1 MSSSNG
7 QGDRRSAFYGGM
19 HYIISRFIH
28 GDIFG
33 GRYRPSDSIMDDVLA
48 LSQEANTNET
58 ENHRIAQLLFSMG
71 SGYPLWY
78 AGNSPKRLLD
88 DFDPER
94 DNNCVG
100 LLPDGKTPADG
111 MVKRLG
117 YAHRVYARTKRNNY
131 VSATIDVDIDVPLFC
146 PVDEY
151 RENHTQD
158 DLSWFIS
165 QSVIGEADDNWKD
178 SVKIALDDLIESG
191 QIENT
196 PYWALKKAFEFF
208 AQDFDWDFLPVVE
221 VDPISL
227 KAHFTLYTGYMPMT
241 AHQEMTRIISETF
254 FKGMYD
260 EALTEENRVL
270 ALTRVGSMS
279 KSDGMNGKFLYRR
292 FLWSFGEQ
300 SRIATVLLFVRAGLK
315 ALNVSEQKLSAI
327 RSLAMENGVQVKRGR
342 EFQYKIICAKERHRD
357 MVTDVLDAC
366 MFGAYAVT
374 KSTSELYSTI
384 KDLGDNLFSAL
395 EFGLKYID
403 GLNPS
408 WILGHETFGS
418 SSFFSKAYDALMLGD
433 KHGWDLGLAESV
445 DREPLRLRRSPFPG
459 HLIDYN
465 EENEPTTR
473 RRRRPRHTEPEVQ
486 DTDSDDL
493 DDDDNDNNNEDERPT
508 RRRRSVR
515 RRRSESDESP
525 TRDIDDD
532 DLDEGE
538 DESRRRRRRRS
549 VVEDDASSE
558 THAKGSGNDGDNEH
572 PAHRRR
578 AAEGADDA
586 ADNNGN
592 PASEETPTK
601 GTDRVDGAVK
611 KFKLPADYDESLV
624 YYDLNKLNKYL
635 DQAKAN
641 LLIRAQ
647 HYGDIGNDGQ
657 DPLLEN
663 PLKRLS
669 RRFDA
674 EKAVEEAMKADP
686 YYQEL
691 EAKRRALQEVIDRK
705 DRKWERKLSIWDQEE
720 KYGKLAWKR
729 TLKEKARTNKKGHLI
744 GVEALYLMM
753 SKGQNCRFGGL
764 FGDPARMAGLMT
776 FVYTL
781 SSDKGGVTFD
791 DNPHV
796 LKSELNNKQWSA
808 AVESVASTIS
818 NMGCEIYSRSATKLA
833 RIVVDTAL
841 YGMGQAVHE
850 LAMDITTNANLSR
863 EWMTHFERGLRDMEH
878 SIVSDQ
884 FANPYSV
891 RSRHRK
897 IRNNEGKSLD
907 VITNV
912 YMKGKRGALTPIEF
926 VELTGA
932 VLNFDTEN
940 LHKLP
945 EKAALKAARMALV
958 EQTEIHVR
966 KRDLRENS
974 AYIAKVV
981 ENAEKGFRA
990 ARSPEEHVQ
999 NAVTLRGRR
1008 MDVVRRSP
1016 FVLEGEPI
1024 TPVQAHEIVDAMKGD
1039 AYDPTTESFT
1049 AIMSLTKDMLG
1060 SDNQYDTIWDIR
1072 EDISRSDDR
1081 FISGDIAYLKALLA
1095 VHVESLSRSTV
1106 KRRSSG
1112 SSRVIDLTTMYRRD
1126 WNNPKA
1132 MTTPW
1137 SGKLLAKQFDRVTRD
1152 MTVQSHDDVI
1162 EQDKEKADL
1171 AFSKKRT
1178 QEREQRKFNGGVPNF
1193 LVPSDINETPHSST
1207 KASRR
1212 GQSSKE
1218 EFLADYGSV
1227 RKAGT
1232 DAYSAASQ
1240 IFEPKYTFMHRGST
1254 SKMTASEF
1262 MKYIS
1267 LSDVLSGKVYMT
1279 TDFTRD
1285 YGHGTAS
1292 GKIDQFP
1299 CPTSTFLKAEKDE
1312 GGNVTIKSI
1321 ADAHY
1326 YSVKTFTAAT
1336 LLLSVMQNKRRLSFD
1351 RAIKGLHSL
1360 DKILS
1365 TREYDGST
1373 SIPLSSRYFAMQSGI
1388 NHNDANR
1395 LIQDLAAIGLIDRAG
1410 GKLQGTLIGPA
1421 KTKQERAVQE
1431 LCERVAPGILGQER
1445 ASQQD
1450 FVESGQFL
1458 STYASFH
1465 KDGFM
1470 AEADGEFYRFSA
1482 EEIIKGFND
1491 LEGITDQ
1498 CNPFMMVI
1506 ESALRRLDAMVDKDK
1521 ALEFNELRKSNLFDI
1536 RMDYVL
1542 SKVGK
1547 LTTDQFQN
1555 GAAAVR
1561 AAIVRNLGY
1570 VAPSQMDGLT
1580 DVDAAFRSTSKLYK
1594 DTDSEIMRTYGY
1606 WIASITES
1614 NAALRIPG
1622 SQIRREFSRIVRFI
1636 SGRGGMTEELL
1647 SRVSDFTHD
1656 IIQMEIA
1663 YRSWNTHAAD
1673 LAAAAREFRR
1683 SYRALV
1689 NAVSRGV
1696 HESFEDS
1703 VDLASL
1709 SRSGPPLVGVS

>member
-7 QGDRRSAFYGGM
+7 QGDRRSAIYRGM
-19 HYIISRFIH
+19 LDIISHFIPD
-28 GDIFG
+28 DIFG
-33 GRYRPSDSIMDDVLA
+33 GRYEPSENIMDDVLA
-48 LSQEANTNET
+48 LSREANTNES

-78 AGNSPKRLLD
+78 AGDSPKRLLD
-88 DFDPER
+88 DFDPNR
-94 DNNCVG
+94 DTNCVG

-151 RENHTQD
+151 RENHAQD

-165 QSVIGEADDNWKD
+165 QSVIGEKDDNWED

-196 PYWALKKAFEFF
+196 PYWALKKAFNFF
-208 AQDFDWDFLPVVE
+208 AQDSSMGLLPIVE

-227 KAHFTLYTGYMPMT
+227 KAHFTLYTGYMPMSV
-241 AHQEMTRIISETF
+241 HQEMTRIVSETF

-260 EALTEENRVL
+260 EALTEGNRAL

-292 FLWSFGEQ
+292 FLWSFGAH
-300 SRIATVLLFVRAGLK
+300 SRVATVLLFTRTGFEAYE
-315 ALNVSEQKLSAI
+315 APEQKLSKL

-342 EFQYKIICAKERHRD
+342 EFQYKVVRAESRPCD
-357 MVTDVLDAC
+357 MVTTVLDAY
-366 MFGAYAVT
+366 MFSVYAVT
-374 KSTSELYSTI
+374 KYTPDLYSAL
-384 KDLGDNLFSAL
+384 KNLGDNLFRVVK
-395 EFGLKYID
+395 FGLEYID

-408 WILGHETFGS
+408 WIYGHEAIA
-418 SSFFSKAYDALMLGD
+418 SFPSIRKAYDALMLGE
-433 KHGWDLGLAESV
+433 KNEWDLDLAEED
-445 DREPLRLRRSPFPG
+445 DRRLTRRPWYQLTSM

-465 EENEPTTR
+465 EENEPSRRRVPRYIEIDDDDDDDISSR
-473 RRRRPRHTEPEVQ
+473 RRRRSSRRRSGESEGGSSEET
-486 DTDSDDL
+486 TSDSIDL
-493 DDDDNDNNNEDERPT
+493 DDDDEDDERPRRRVP
-508 RRRRSVR
+508 RRRRSA
-515 RRRSESDESP
+515 
-525 TRDIDDD
+525 
-532 DLDEGE
+532 
-538 DESRRRRRRRS
+538 
-549 VVEDDASSE
+549 VEDD
-558 THAKGSGNDGDNEH
+558 
-572 PAHRRR
+572 
-578 AAEGADDA
+578 
-586 ADNNGN
+586 
-592 PASEETPTK
+592 ASEETPTK
-601 GTDRVDGAVK
+601 STDIDDDDEERPTATPANDNSSDHSEKPHARLGMSDAEFEALYNKIIAKEKQGDDAVK
-611 KFKLPADYDESLV
+611 DERNELNAPV
-624 YYDLNKLNKYL
+624 Y
-635 DQAKAN
+635 
-641 LLIRAQ
+641 
-647 HYGDIGNDGQ
+647 
-657 DPLLEN
+657 EN
-663 PLKRLS
+663 PLKKL
-669 RRFDA
+669 RRQFEA
-674 EKAVEEAMKADP
+674 EKAAEEARKADP
-686 YYQEL
+686 HYQKL
-691 EAKRRALQEVIDRK
+691 EAERRAAQEQRDRQKQEYKRRLARII
-705 DRKWERKLSIWDQEE
+705 SINDQEE

-753 SKGQNCRFGGL
+753 SRGQNCRFGGL

-850 LAMDITTNANLSR
+850 LAMDITTNSNLSR

-897 IRNNEGKSLD
+897 IRNHEGKSLD

-912 YMKGKRGALTPIEF
+912 YMKGKRGALTPMEF

-945 EKAALKAARMALV
+945 EKAALKAAQMALV
-958 EQTEIHVR
+958 EQPDIHVR

-999 NAVTLRGRR
+999 NAATLRGRR

-1016 FVLEGEPI
+1016 FILEGEPI
-1024 TPVQAHEIVDAMKGD
+1024 TPAQAHEIVDAMKGD
-1039 AYDPTTESFT
+1039 AYDPATESFT

-1106 KRRSSG
+1106 RRRSFD
-1112 SSRVIDLTTMYRRD
+1112 SSRVIDLTAMYRRD
-1126 WNNPKA
+1126 WNDPKA
-1132 MTTPW
+1132 TTTPW
-1137 SGKLLAKQFDRVTRD
+1137 SGELLAKQFDRVTRD
-1152 MTVQSHDDVI
+1152 MTIQSHDDVI

-1171 AFSKKRT
+1171 AFNKKRT

-1207 KASRR
+1207 KVSR
-1212 GQSSKE
+1212 GSKSSKE

-1254 SKMTASEF
+1254 SKMTATEF

-1267 LSDVLSGKVYMT
+1267 LSDVLNGKVYMT

-1285 YGHGTAS
+1285 YGHGKAS

-1312 GGNVTIKSI
+1312 DGNVTIKSV

-1326 YSVKTFTAAT
+1326 FSNETFKAAT

-1373 SIPLSSRYFAMQSGI
+1373 SMPLSSRYFAMQSGI

-1431 LCERVAPGILGQER
+1431 LCERVAHGIIGQER

-1458 STYASFH
+1458 STYTSFH

-1491 LEGITDQ
+1491 LGGITDQ

-1542 SKVGK
+1542 SKVEK

-1696 HESFEDS
+1696 HESFKDS
-1703 VDLASL
+1703 IDLASL

>member
-1 MSSSNG
+1 MSLLNG
-7 QGDRRSAFYGGM
+7 QGDRRSVFYDDM
-19 HYIISRFIH
+19 HDIVSRFIP

-33 GRYRPSDSIMDDVLA
+33 GRYRPSDNIMDDVLT

-58 ENHRIAQLLFSMG
+58 EGHRIAQTFFTMG
-71 SGYPLWY
+71 SGAPLWY
-78 AGNSPKRLLD
+78 VGDSPKRLLD
-88 DFDPER
+88 DFDPNR
-94 DNNCVG
+94 DTGCTS
-100 LLPDGKTPADG
+100 LLPEGKTPADG

-117 YAHRVYARTKRNNY
+117 YAPRVYARTKGNSY
-131 VSATIDVDIDVPLFC
+131 ASATIDVDIDVPLFC

-165 QSVIGEADDNWKD
+165 QSVIGEADDNWED

-196 PYWALKKAFEFF
+196 PYWALKNAFNFF
-208 AQDFDWDFLPVVE
+208 AQNFDMDFLPVVE

-227 KAHFTLYTGYMPMT
+227 KSHFTLYTAYMRMPV
-241 AHQEMTRIISETF
+241 HQEMTRIISETF

-260 EALTEENRVL
+260 KALTESNHAL

-279 KSDGMNGKFLYRR
+279 KHDGLNGKFLYRR
-292 FLWSFGEQ
+292 FLWSFDEHY
-300 SRIATVLLFVRAGLK
+300 RIATFLLLTRAGFEFPK
-315 ALNVSEQKLSAI
+315 ASEKKLSAI
-327 RSLAMENGVQVKRGR
+327 RSLAMENGVEVKRDR
-342 EFQYKIICAKERHRD
+342 EHQYKAGRPKERLCD
-357 MVTDVLDAC
+357 MVTTALDAYI
-366 MFGAYAVT
+366 FNVYAVT
-374 KSTSELYSTI
+374 RGTKRLWLTMKE
-384 KDLGDNLFSAL
+384 LGDNLFRPTR
-395 EFGLKYID
+395 FGMEYTAK
-403 GLNPS
+403 LNPS
-408 WILGHETFGS
+408 WIYGHNTTNVFAKSGKTHES
-418 SSFFSKAYDALMLGD
+418 IMLGE
-433 KHGWDLGLAESV
+433 WRFWNLDLIKVVVRKPAKLDSG
-445 DREPLRLRRSPFPG
+445 PLSAG

-465 EENEPTTR
+465 EENEP
-473 RRRRPRHTEPEVQ
+473 
-486 DTDSDDL
+486 
-493 DDDDNDNNNEDERPT
+493 RPT
-508 RRRRSVR
+508 RRRSKGEPKDNT
-515 RRRSESDESP
+515 SKETPAKSADCADSDEKWP
-525 TRDIDDD
+525 TH
-532 DLDEGE
+532 
-538 DESRRRRRRRS
+538 
-549 VVEDDASSE
+549 
-558 THAKGSGNDGDNEH
+558 T
-572 PAHRRR
+572 PT
-578 AAEGADDA
+578 ADDSGDHSVKPHTKLGMSDAEYKALVDKIYNKIVAKEKHADQDKSHVDPGPTDAEPEA
-586 ADNNGN
+586 AKPSTAKELNLG
-592 PASEETPTK
+592 PV
-601 GTDRVDGAVK
+601 R
-611 KFKLPADYDESLV
+611 DEHNEQNDPV
-624 YYDLNKLNKYL
+624 Y
-635 DQAKAN
+635 
-641 LLIRAQ
+641 
-647 HYGDIGNDGQ
+647 
-657 DPLLEN
+657 EN
-663 PLKRLS
+663 PLKKL
-669 RRFDA
+669 RRQFDA
-674 EKAVEEAMKADP
+674 EKAAEEARKADP
-686 YYQEL
+686 RYQKL
-691 EAKRRALQEVIDRK
+691 EAERRAIQEQRDREK
-705 DRKWERKLSIWDQEE
+705 QEYQRELKRIISINDQEE

-744 GVEALYLMM
+744 GVEVLYLMM
-753 SKGQNCRFGGL
+753 AKGQNCRFGGL

-818 NMGCEIYSRSATKLA
+818 NMGHEIYSRSATKLA

-912 YMKGKRGALTPIEF
+912 YMKGKRGALTPMQF
-926 VELTGA
+926 VDLTGA
-932 VLNFDTEN
+932 ILNFNTEN
-940 LHKLP
+940 LYKLP
-945 EKAALKAARMALV
+945 EKAALKAAQMALV
-958 EQTEIHVR
+958 EQPEIHVR

-974 AYIAKVV
+974 AYIAKVA

-999 NAVTLRGRR
+999 NAATLRGRR

-1039 AYDPTTESFT
+1039 AYDPATESFT

-1095 VHVESLSRSTV
+1095 VHVESLSRSTI

-1112 SSRVIDLTTMYRRD
+1112 SSRVIDLTAMYRRD
-1126 WNNPKA
+1126 WNDPKA

-1207 KASRR
+1207 KVSR
-1212 GQSSKE
+1212 GSKSSKA

-1254 SKMTASEF
+1254 SKMTATEF

-1267 LSDVLSGKVYMT
+1267 LSDVLNGKVYMT

-1285 YGHGTAS
+1285 YGHGAAS

-1312 GGNVTIKSI
+1312 DGNVTIKSI

-1360 DKILS
+1360 DKILA
-1365 TREYDGST
+1365 TREYDGTT
-1373 SIPLSSRYFAMQSGI
+1373 SMPLSSRYFAMQSGI

-1431 LCERVAPGILGQER
+1431 LCERVAPGIIGQER

-1458 STYASFH
+1458 STYTSFH

-1542 SKVGK
+1542 SKVEK

>member
-1 MSSSNG
+1 MSLSNG
-7 QGDRRSAFYGGM
+7 QGDRRSAFYRDMDGIVS
-19 HYIISRFIH
+19 YFIP
-28 GDIFG
+28 GSIFG
-33 GRYRPSDSIMDDVLA
+33 GRYQPSDNIMDDVLA
-48 LSQEANTNET
+48 LSQEANTSET
-58 ENHRIAQLLFSMG
+58 EEHRIAQLLFSMG

-78 AGNSPKRLLD
+78 AGDSPKRLMD

-94 DNNCVG
+94 DASAVG
-100 LLPDGKTPADG
+100 LLPEGKTPADG

-117 YAHRVYARTKRNNY
+117 YAHRVYARTKQNSY

-151 RENHTQD
+151 RENHAHD

-165 QSVIGEADDNWKD
+165 QSVIGEKDDNWEE
-178 SVKIALDDLIESG
+178 SVKIALDDLIESE
-191 QIENT
+191 QIEST

-208 AQDFDWDFLPVVE
+208 AQDFHMDFLPVVE

-227 KAHFTLYTGYMPMT
+227 KAHFTLYTGYMPMSV
-241 AHQEMTRIISETF
+241 HQEMTRIISETF

-260 EALTEENRVL
+260 KALTEGNRAL

-292 FLWSFGEQ
+292 FLWSFGIQ
-300 SRIATVLLFVRAGLK
+300 SRVATFLLLTRAGVL
-315 ALNVSEQKLSAI
+315 ALEASEQKLSAI

-342 EFQYKIICAKERHRD
+342 EFQYKVVRPKSRPCD
-357 MVTDVLDAC
+357 MVTTVLDSHVLSK
-366 MFGAYAVT
+366 YAVKNKCKGIFTAIADMGDCLFDAT
-374 KSTSELYSTI
+374 KFAMEYVLRLNLSWVYGNNAMPRARYSVDVI
-384 KDLGDNLFSAL
+384 YENLMV
-395 EFGLKYID
+395 
-403 GLNPS
+403 
-408 WILGHETFGS
+408 GHE
-418 SSFFSKAYDALMLGD
+418 
-433 KHGWDLGLAESV
+433 HEWDLEVAAEF
-445 DREPLRLRRSPFPG
+445 DTKIRRAPG
-459 HLIDYN
+459 SYFSLSGYHLIDY
-465 EENEPTTR
+465 
-473 RRRRPRHTEPEVQ
+473 V
-486 DTDSDDL
+486 DK
-493 DDDDNDNNNEDERPT
+493 DDDDDDDDDRPS
-508 RRRRSVR
+508 RRQRRLAR
-515 RRRSESDESP
+515 RRRSESEESP
-525 TRDIDDD
+525 ASDIDIDD
-532 DLDEGE
+532 EYE
-538 DESRRRRRRRS
+538 DERPRRRRVPRRRKS
-549 VVEDDASSE
+549 SPEDDASNE
-558 THAKGSGNDGDNEH
+558 TPAKGSGIDGDNER
-572 PAHRRR
+572 PARRR
-578 AAEGADDA
+578 RYAESSDNA
-586 ADNNGN
+586 ADNDDN
-592 PASEETPTK
+592 AVSEETPAK
-601 GTDRVDGAVK
+601 GTDRADGAVK
-611 KFKLPADYDESLV
+611 KFKLPADYDESFV

-657 DPLLEN
+657 DPLIEN

-776 FVYTL
+776 FVYTI

-850 LAMDITTNANLSR
+850 LAMDITTNTNLSR

-912 YMKGKRGALTPIEF
+912 YMKGKRGALTPMEF

-958 EQTEIHVR
+958 EQPEIHVR

-999 NAVTLRGRR
+999 NAATLRGRR

-1039 AYDPTTESFT
+1039 AYDPATESFT

-1112 SSRVIDLTTMYRRD
+1112 SSRVIDLTAMYRRD
-1126 WNNPKA
+1126 WNDPKA

-1232 DAYSAASQ
+1232 DAYLAASQ
-1240 IFEPKYTFMHRGST
+1240 IFEPKYTFVHRDST
-1254 SKMTASEF
+1254 VKMTAAEF

-1285 YGHGTAS
+1285 YGHGEAS

-1312 GGNVTIKSI
+1312 DGNVTIKSI

-1326 YSVKTFTAAT
+1326 FSNETFKAAT

-1351 RAIKGLHSL
+1351 RAIKGMHSL
-1360 DKILS
+1360 DKILA
-1365 TREYDGST
+1365 TREYDGTT
-1373 SIPLSSRYFAMQSGI
+1373 SMPLSSRYFAMQSGI

-1395 LIQDLAAIGLIDRAG
+1395 FIQDLAAIGLIDRAG

-1431 LCERVAPGILGQER
+1431 LCERVAPGIIGQER

-1458 STYASFH
+1458 STYTSFH

-1498 CNPFMMVI
+1498 SNPFMMVI
-1506 ESALRRLDAMVDKDK
+1506 ESALRRLDAMVDKEK
-1521 ALEFNELRKSNLFDI
+1521 ALEFEELRKSNLFDI

-1542 SKVGK
+1542 SKVEK

-1580 DVDAAFRSTSKLYK
+1580 DVDVAFRSTSKLYK
-1594 DTDSEIMRTYGY
+1594 GSDSEIMRTYGY
-1606 WIASITES
+1606 WIQAVIES

-1647 SRVSDFTHD
+1647 SRVDDFTSD
-1656 IIQMEIA
+1656 ILKMEIA
-1663 YRSWNTHAAD
+1663 SRSWNTYAAD

-1696 HESFEDS
+1696 HESFEGS

-1709 SRSGPPLVGVS
+1709 SRSGPPLVGIS

>member
-33 GRYRPSDSIMDDVLA
+33 GRYHPSDNIMDDVLA
-48 LSQEANTNET
+48 LSQEANTNES

-100 LLPDGKTPADG
+100 LLPEGKTPADG

-151 RENHTQD
+151 RENHAQD

-165 QSVIGEADDNWKD
+165 QSVIGEKDDNWED

-196 PYWALKKAFEFF
+196 PYWALKKAFNFF

-260 EALTEENRVL
+260 EALTEENRAL

-465 EENEPTTR
+465 EENETTTR

-493 DDDDNDNNNEDERPT
+493 DDDDD
-508 RRRRSVR
+508 
-515 RRRSESDESP
+515 
-525 TRDIDDD
+525 
-532 DLDEGE
+532 E
-538 DESRRRRRRRS
+538 DESRRRRRRRRVS
-549 VVEDDASSE
+549 
-558 THAKGSGNDGDNEH
+558 
-572 PAHRRR
+572 RRR
-578 AAEGADDA
+578 RSEHEG
-586 ADNNGN
+586 NS
-592 PASEETPTK
+592 SEETPLDNIDLDDDERSGRRVPRRHRSAVGDNVSKETPEK
-601 GTDRVDGAVK
+601 LTDRADGSEEQPADTPEDDNGHPGKRHVDYEPSHADFMRLYHEGIAREKQEACAVK
-611 KFKLPADYDESLV
+611 DKQDDPV
-624 YYDLNKLNKYL
+624 Y
-635 DQAKAN
+635 
-641 LLIRAQ
+641 
-647 HYGDIGNDGQ
+647 
-657 DPLLEN
+657 EN
-663 PLKRLS
+663 PLKKL
-669 RRFDA
+669 RRQFEA
-674 EKAVEEAMKADP
+674 EKAAEEARKADP
-686 YYQEL
+686 HYQKL
-691 EAKRRALQEVIDRK
+691 EAERRAAQEQRDSQKQEYKRRLARII
-705 DRKWERKLSIWDQEE
+705 SINDQEE

-796 LKSELNNKQWSA
+796 LKSELSNKQWSA
-808 AVESVASTIS
+808 SVESVASTIS
-818 NMGCEIYSRSATKLA
+818 NMGYEIYSRSATKLA

-850 LAMDITTNANLSR
+850 LAMDITTNSNLSR

-897 IRNNEGKSLD
+897 IRNHEGKSLD

-958 EQTEIHVR
+958 EQPEIHVR

-1039 AYDPTTESFT
+1039 AYDPATESFT

-1072 EDISRSDDR
+1072 EDIARSDDM

-1106 KRRSSG
+1106 RRRSFD
-1112 SSRVIDLTTMYRRD
+1112 SSRVIDLSAMYRRD

-1137 SGKLLAKQFDRVTRD
+1137 PGELLAKQFDRVTRD

-1218 EFLADYGSV
+1218 EFLVDYGSV

-1285 YGHGTAS
+1285 YGHGEAS

-1312 GGNVTIKSI
+1312 DGNVTIKSI

-1365 TREYDGST
+1365 TREYDGNT
-1373 SIPLSSRYFAMQSGI
+1373 SMPLSSRYFAMQSGI

-1458 STYASFH
+1458 STYTSFH

-1470 AEADGEFYRFSA
+1470 AESDGEFYRFSA
-1482 EEIIKGFND
+1482 EEIIKGFHD

-1521 ALEFNELRKSNLFDI
+1521 TLEYDELRKSNLFDI

-1542 SKVGK
+1542 SKVEK

-1570 VAPSQMDGLT
+1570 VAPSQINGLT
-1580 DVDAAFRSTSKLYK
+1580 DVDVAFRSTSKLYK
-1594 DTDSEIMRTYGY
+1594 GSDSEIMRTYGY
-1606 WIASITES
+1606 WIQAVIES
-1614 NAALRIPG
+1614 NAALRIPS
-1622 SQIRREFSRIVRFI
+1622 SQIRREFSRIIRFI

-1647 SRVSDFTHD
+1647 SRVSDFTSN
-1656 IIQMEIA
+1656 ILAMEIA
-1663 YRSWNTHAAD
+1663 YRSWNTYAAD

>member
-1 MSSSNG
+1 MTSLVCRS
-7 QGDRRSAFYGGM
+7 QRRQRGPRLPWHNAIYNLTG
-19 HYIISRFIH
+19 IIDPFIPNEDSLGLLH
-28 GDIFG
+28 W
-33 GRYRPSDSIMDDVLA
+33 PSDDIANDIAALCFEAGDDWDGTKSRA
-48 LSQEANTNET
+48 S
-58 ENHRIAQLLFSMG
+58 QLLFSMG
-71 SGYPLWY
+71 SGFPLWY
-78 AGNSPKRLLD
+78 HGDSPKRLLT

-94 DNNCVG
+94 DAEAPVRSG
-100 LLPDGKTPADG
+100 RTPADG
-111 MVKRLG
+111 MIPGLG
-117 YAHRVYARTKRNNY
+117 YAHRIYARTDRNTY

-151 RENHTQD
+151 RNGQAQD

-165 QSVIGEADDNWKD
+165 QSVTGQAGDNLAE
-178 SVKIALDDLIESG
+178 SVEVALGDLVESG
-191 QIENT
+191 KIKNT
-196 PYWALKKAFEFF
+196 PYWALKEAFNFF
-208 AQDFDWDFLPVVE
+208 AEEFDNSLIPVVE

-227 KAHFTLYTGYMPMT
+227 KAHFTLYTGYMPMKV
-241 AHQEMTRIISETF
+241 HQEMTRIISKTF
-254 FKGMYD
+254 FDGMYD
-260 EALTEENRVL
+260 KALTEDNRAL
-270 ALTRVGSMS
+270 ALTRPGSMS
-279 KSDGMNGKFLYRR
+279 KNDRLNGKRLCRR
-292 FLWSFGEQ
+292 FLWSYASPLRLAAF
-300 SRIATVLLFVRAGLK
+300 LHLVRMGVIVPEA
-315 ALNVSEQKLSAI
+315 SDQEISKL
-327 RSLAMENGVQVKRGR
+327 RSLAMEKGVPVKRGSDY
-342 EFQYKIICAKERHRD
+342 QYRVIKPAPGQFRD
-357 MVTDVLDAC
+357 MVTTPFDA
-366 MFGAYAVT
+366 GIINAYVSQQSLPRLFDEMDDEEPLFDAV
-374 KSTSELYSTI
+374 KFAMEY
-384 KDLGDNLFSAL
+384 AARL
-395 EFGLKYID
+395 E
-403 GLNPS
+403 PS
-408 WILGHETFGS
+408 WITRGEALARPFKGSDKVYANLMAGHENGWNINLIPGFEN
-418 SSFFSKAYDALMLGD
+418 YD
-433 KHGWDLGLAESV
+433 E
-445 DREPLRLRRSPFPG
+445 
-459 HLIDYN
+459 
-465 EENEPTTR
+465 
-473 RRRRPRHTEPEVQ
+473 
-486 DTDSDDL
+486 DD
-493 DDDDNDNNNEDERPT
+493 E
-508 RRRRSVR
+508 
-515 RRRSESDESP
+515 
-525 TRDIDDD
+525 
-532 DLDEGE
+532 
-538 DESRRRRRRRS
+538 RRRRRRRS
-549 VVEDDASSE
+549 APKHTDSEIEDIDIDDLDDDDDDDTPSRRRHRSARRRKSGPKDDTSKE
-558 THAKGSGNDGDNEH
+558 TPAKSIDLDDGEEKPTHALESDNSNDH
-572 PAHRRR
+572 PDKPF
-578 AAEGADDA
+578 AALRLTDA
-586 ADNNGN
+586 ELEALKARMARELN
-592 PASEETPTK
+592 P
-601 GTDRVDGAVK
+601 DAVK
-611 KFKLPADYDESLV
+611 DEQDEQNDPV
-624 YYDLNKLNKYL
+624 Y
-635 DQAKAN
+635 
-641 LLIRAQ
+641 
-647 HYGDIGNDGQ
+647 
-657 DPLLEN
+657 EN
-663 PLKRLS
+663 PLKKL
-669 RRFDA
+669 RRQFDA
-674 EKAVEEAMKADP
+674 EKAAEEARKADP
-686 YYQEL
+686 RYQKL
-691 EAKRRALQEVIDRK
+691 EAERRAAQEQRDRQKQEYKRRLARII
-705 DRKWERKLSIWDQEE
+705 SINDQEE

-776 FVYTL
+776 FVYTI

-818 NMGCEIYSRSATKLA
+818 NMGYEIYSRSATKLA

-850 LAMDITTNANLSR
+850 LAMDITTNSNLSR

-878 SIVSDQ
+878 PIVSDQ

-897 IRNNEGKSLD
+897 IRNHEGKSLD
-907 VITNV
+907 VLTNA
-912 YMKGKRGALTPIEF
+912 YMKGKRGALTPMQF
-926 VELTGA
+926 VDLTGA
-932 VLNFDTEN
+932 ILNFNTEN
-940 LHKLP
+940 FYKLP
-945 EKAALKAARMALV
+945 EKAALKAAQMALV
-958 EQTEIHVR
+958 EQPEIHVR

-999 NAVTLRGRR
+999 NAATLRGRR

-1039 AYDPTTESFT
+1039 AYDPATESFT

-1106 KRRSSG
+1106 KRRSFG
-1112 SSRVIDLTTMYRRD
+1112 SSRVIDLTAMYRRD
-1126 WNNPKA
+1126 WNDPKA

-1171 AFSKKRT
+1171 AFSKKHT

-1193 LVPSDINETPHSST
+1193 LIPSDINETPHSST

-1212 GQSSKE
+1212 GQSSKA

-1240 IFEPKYTFMHRGST
+1240 IFEPKYTFVHRDST
-1254 SKMTASEF
+1254 EKLTAKEF
-1262 MKYIS
+1262 MQYIS
-1267 LSDVLSGKVYMT
+1267 LSDVLNGKVYMT

-1285 YGHGTAS
+1285 YGHGDSS

-1312 GGNVTIKSI
+1312 DGNVTIKSI

-1365 TREYDGST
+1365 TREYDGTT
-1373 SIPLSSRYFAMQSGI
+1373 SMPLSSRYLAMQSGI

-1395 LIQDLAAIGLIDRAG
+1395 FIQDLAAIGLIDRAG

-1445 ASQQD
+1445 ASKQD
-1450 FVESGQFL
+1450 FVELGQFL
-1458 STYASFH
+1458 STYTSFH

-1482 EEIIKGFND
+1482 DEIIKGFHD

-1498 CNPFMMVI
+1498 NNPFMMVI
-1506 ESALRRLDAMVDKDK
+1506 ESALRRLDAMVDKGK
-1521 ALEFNELRKSNLFDI
+1521 ALEFEELRKSNLFDI

-1542 SKVGK
+1542 TKVEQ
-1547 LTTDQFQN
+1547 LTTDQYQN
-1555 GAAAVR
+1555 GAASIR
-1561 AAIVRNLGY
+1561 AAIVRNLGH
-1570 VAPSQMDGLT
+1570 VAPSKLDGLT
-1580 DVDAAFRSTSKLYK
+1580 DVDAAFSSTSELYEGI
-1594 DTDSEIMRTYGY
+1594 DSEIMRTYGY
-1606 WIASITES
+1606 WIQAITES
-1614 NAALRIPG
+1614 SVALRVPG

-1636 SGRGGMTEELL
+1636 SGRGGMAEELL
-1647 SRVSDFTHD
+1647 SRVSNFTSS
-1656 IIQMEIA
+1656 ILVMERA
-1663 YRSWNTHAAD
+1663 YRLWNAHAAD

-1689 NAVSRGV
+1689 NAISRGV
-1696 HESFEDS
+1696 SESFEGS
-1703 VDLASL
+1703 IDLTSL

>member
-1 MSSSNG
+1 MSLSNG
-7 QGDRRSAFYGGM
+7 QRDRRSVFYDDM
-19 HYIISRFIH
+19 YDIVSRFIP

-33 GRYRPSDSIMDDVLA
+33 GRYRPSDNIMDDVIA

-58 ENHRIAQLLFSMG
+58 EGHRIAQTFFTMG

-78 AGNSPKRLLD
+78 VGDSPKRLLD
-88 DFDPER
+88 DFDSER
-94 DNNCVG
+94 DAG
-100 LLPDGKTPADG
+100 AASLLPEGKTPADG

-117 YAHRVYARTKRNNY
+117 YAPRVYARTKGNSY
-131 VSATIDVDIDVPLFC
+131 ASATIDVDIDVPLFC

-165 QSVIGEADDNWKD
+165 QSVIGEADDNWED

-191 QIENT
+191 QIKNT
-196 PYWALKKAFEFF
+196 PYWALKNAFNFF
-208 AQDFDWDFLPVVE
+208 AQNFDMDFLPVVE

-227 KAHFTLYTGYMPMT
+227 KSHFTLYTAYMRMPV
-241 AHQEMTRIISETF
+241 HQEMTRIISETF

-260 EALTEENRVL
+260 KALTESNQAL

-279 KSDGMNGKFLYRR
+279 KHDGLNGKFLYRR
-292 FLWSFGEQ
+292 FLWSFDEHYK
-300 SRIATVLLFVRAGLK
+300 IATLLLFTRAGFEFPK
-315 ALNVSEQKLSAI
+315 ASEKKLSAI
-327 RSLAMENGVQVKRGR
+327 RSLAMENGVEVKRDR
-342 EFQYKIICAKERHRD
+342 EHQYKAGRPKERLCD
-357 MVTDVLDAC
+357 MVTTALDAYI
-366 MFGAYAVT
+366 FNVYAVT
-374 KSTSELYSTI
+374 RGTKRLWLTMKE
-384 KDLGDNLFSAL
+384 LGDNLFRPTR
-395 EFGLKYID
+395 FGMEYTAK
-403 GLNPS
+403 LNPS
-408 WILGHETFGS
+408 WIYGHKTTSIFAKSGKTYS
-418 SSFFSKAYDALMLGD
+418 SIMLGD
-433 KHGWDLGLAESV
+433 YRFWNLDLTKVVTRKPAQLGSGPISA
-445 DREPLRLRRSPFPG
+445 G

-465 EENEPTTR
+465 EENEP
-473 RRRRPRHTEPEVQ
+473 
-486 DTDSDDL
+486 
-493 DDDDNDNNNEDERPT
+493 RPT
-508 RRRRSVR
+508 RRRKSGPKDNT
-515 RRRSESDESP
+515 SK
-525 TRDIDDD
+525 
-532 DLDEGE
+532 
-538 DESRRRRRRRS
+538 
-549 VVEDDASSE
+549 E
-558 THAKGSGNDGDNEH
+558 TPAKGI
-572 PAHRRR
+572 
-578 AAEGADDA
+578 
-586 ADNNGN
+586 
-592 PASEETPTK
+592 
-601 GTDRVDGAVK
+601 DRVDDNKEQHANTPEVGNSSDNSEKHYTKYGMSDAEYKALVDKIYNEIVEKEKQAERDKNNVNPGSTDAEPEAAKPSMAKRLNPAAVK
-611 KFKLPADYDESLV
+611 DEQDEQNDPV
-624 YYDLNKLNKYL
+624 Y
-635 DQAKAN
+635 
-641 LLIRAQ
+641 
-647 HYGDIGNDGQ
+647 
-657 DPLLEN
+657 EN
-663 PLKRLS
+663 PLKKL
-669 RRFDA
+669 RRQFEA
-674 EKAVEEAMKADP
+674 ENAAEEARKADP
-686 YYQEL
+686 HYQKL
-691 EAKRRALQEVIDRK
+691 EAERRAIQEQRDRQKQEYKRRLARII
-705 DRKWERKLSIWDQEE
+705 SINDQEE

-764 FGDPARMAGLMT
+764 FGDPARMSGLMT

-796 LKSELNNKQWSA
+796 LKSELSNKQWSA

-818 NMGCEIYSRSATKLA
+818 NMGHEIYSRSATKLA

-912 YMKGKRGALTPIEF
+912 YMKGKRGALTPMEF

-958 EQTEIHVR
+958 EQPEIHVR

-974 AYIAKVV
+974 AYIAKVA

-999 NAVTLRGRR
+999 NAATLRGRR

-1024 TPVQAHEIVDAMKGD
+1024 TPAQAHEIVDAMKGD
-1039 AYDPTTESFT
+1039 AYDPATESFT

-1106 KRRSSG
+1106 KRRSFG
-1112 SSRVIDLTTMYRRD
+1112 SSRVIDLTAMYRRD
-1126 WNNPKA
+1126 WNDPKA

-1137 SGKLLAKQFDRVTRD
+1137 PGELLAKQFDRVTRD
-1152 MTVQSHDDVI
+1152 MSVQSHDDVI

-1171 AFSKKRT
+1171 AFSKKQT

-1193 LVPSDINETPHSST
+1193 LIPSDINETPHSST
-1207 KASRR
+1207 KVSRR

-1254 SKMTASEF
+1254 SKMTAAEF

-1267 LSDVLSGKVYMT
+1267 LSDVISGKVYMT

-1285 YGHGTAS
+1285 YGHGQAS

-1312 GGNVTIKSI
+1312 DGNVTIKSI

-1360 DKILS
+1360 DKILA
-1365 TREYDGST
+1365 TRDYDGST
-1373 SIPLSSRYFAMQSGI
+1373 SMPLSSRYFAMQSGI

-1410 GKLQGTLIGPA
+1410 GKLKGTLIGPA

-1431 LCERVAPGILGQER
+1431 LCERVAPGIIGQER

-1458 STYASFH
+1458 STYTSFH

-1647 SRVSDFTHD
+1647 SRVDDFASD
-1656 IIQMEIA
+1656 ILKMEIA
-1663 YRSWNTHAAD
+1663 SRSWNAYAAD

-1696 HESFEDS
+1696 HESFEGS

>member
-7 QGDRRSAFYGGM
+7 QGDRRSVFYDDM
-19 HYIISRFIH
+19 HDIVSRFIP
-28 GDIFG
+28 GNIFG
-33 GRYRPSDSIMDDVLA
+33 GRYRPSDNIMDDVLS

-58 ENHRIAQLLFSMG
+58 EGHRIAQTFFTMG
-71 SGYPLWY
+71 SGAPLWY
-78 AGNSPKRLLD
+78 VGDSPKRLLD
-88 DFDPER
+88 DFDPNR
-94 DNNCVG
+94 DTDCAS
-100 LLPDGKTPADG
+100 LLPEGKTPADG

-117 YAHRVYARTKRNNY
+117 YAPRVYARTKGNSY
-131 VSATIDVDIDVPLFC
+131 ASATIDVDIDVPLFC

-151 RENHTQD
+151 RENRAQD

-165 QSVIGEADDNWKD
+165 QSVIGEADDNWED

-196 PYWALKKAFEFF
+196 PYWALKKAFNFF
-208 AQDFDWDFLPVVE
+208 AQNFDMDFLPVVE

-227 KAHFTLYTGYMPMT
+227 KSHFTLYTAYMRMPV
-241 AHQEMTRIISETF
+241 HQEMTRIISETF

-260 EALTEENRVL
+260 KALTEENRAL

-292 FLWSFGEQ
+292 FLWSFDEHYK
-300 SRIATVLLFVRAGLK
+300 IATLLLFIRAGFEFPK
-315 ALNVSEQKLSAI
+315 ASEEKLSAI
-327 RSLAMENGVQVKRGR
+327 RSLAMENGVEVKRDR
-342 EFQYKIICAKERHRD
+342 EHQYKAGRPKERLCD
-357 MVTDVLDAC
+357 MVTTAIDAYI
-366 MFGAYAVT
+366 FNVYAVT
-374 KSTSELYSTI
+374 RGTKRLWLTMKE
-384 KDLGDNLFSAL
+384 LGDNLFRPTR
-395 EFGLKYID
+395 FGMEYTAK
-403 GLNPS
+403 LNPS
-408 WILGHETFGS
+408 WIYGHKTTSVFAKSGKTYS
-418 SSFFSKAYDALMLGD
+418 SIMLGD
-433 KHGWDLGLAESV
+433 YRFWDLNLAKVVTRKKAQLSSG
-445 DREPLRLRRSPFPG
+445 PISAG

-465 EENEPTTR
+465 EENEP
-473 RRRRPRHTEPEVQ
+473 
-486 DTDSDDL
+486 
-493 DDDDNDNNNEDERPT
+493 RPT
-508 RRRRSVR
+508 RRRSTR
-515 RRRSESDESP
+515 RLNSAP
-525 TRDIDDD
+525 
-532 DLDEGE
+532 
-538 DESRRRRRRRS
+538 
-549 VVEDDASSE
+549 
-558 THAKGSGNDGDNEH
+558 KDN
-572 PAHRRR
+572 P
-578 AAEGADDA
+578 
-586 ADNNGN
+586 
-592 PASEETPTK
+592 SEETPAKSTDCNTADK
-601 GTDRVDGAVK
+601 EQPTHTPESDSSSYHSGKRHINFKMSDAEFDELYNKIVAEEKQAERDKHNVVLGPTGTETEAEKPCMARELNPDAVK
-611 KFKLPADYDESLV
+611 DKQDDPV
-624 YYDLNKLNKYL
+624 Y
-635 DQAKAN
+635 
-641 LLIRAQ
+641 
-647 HYGDIGNDGQ
+647 
-657 DPLLEN
+657 EN
-663 PLKRLS
+663 PLKKL
-669 RRFDA
+669 RRQFEA
-674 EKAVEEAMKADP
+674 EKAAEEARKADP
-686 YYQEL
+686 HYQKL
-691 EAKRRALQEVIDRK
+691 ETERRAIQEQRDRQKQEYKRRLARII
-705 DRKWERKLSIWDQEE
+705 SINDQEE

-818 NMGCEIYSRSATKLA
+818 NMGHEIYSRSATKLA

-897 IRNNEGKSLD
+897 IRNNENKSLD

-912 YMKGKRGALTPIEF
+912 YMKGKRGALTPMEF

-958 EQTEIHVR
+958 EQPEIHVR

-981 ENAEKGFRA
+981 DNADKGFRA

-999 NAVTLRGRR
+999 NAATLRGRR

-1024 TPVQAHEIVDAMKGD
+1024 TPAQAHEIVDAMKGD

-1112 SSRVIDLTTMYRRD
+1112 SSRVIDLTAMYRRD
-1126 WNNPKA
+1126 WNDPKA

-1171 AFSKKRT
+1171 AFSKKQT

-1240 IFEPKYTFMHRGST
+1240 IFEPKYTFVHRDST
-1254 SKMTASEF
+1254 AKLTATEF
-1262 MKYIS
+1262 MQYID

-1285 YGHGTAS
+1285 YGHGEAS

-1312 GGNVTIKSI
+1312 DGNVTIKSI

-1360 DKILS
+1360 DKILA

-1373 SIPLSSRYFAMQSGI
+1373 SMPLSSRYFSMQSGI

-1431 LCERVAPGILGQER
+1431 LCERVAPGIIGQER

-1458 STYASFH
+1458 STYTSFH

-1498 CNPFMMVI
+1498 RNPFMMVI

-1521 ALEFNELRKSNLFDI
+1521 TLEYDELRKSNLFDI

-1542 SKVGK
+1542 SKVEK

-1580 DVDAAFRSTSKLYK
+1580 DVDVAFRSTSKLYK
-1594 DTDSEIMRTYGY
+1594 GSDSEIMRTYGY
-1606 WIASITES
+1606 WIQAVIES
-1614 NAALRIPG
+1614 NAALRIPS
-1622 SQIRREFSRIVRFI
+1622 SQIRREFSRIIRFI

-1647 SRVSDFTHD
+1647 SRVDDFTSD
-1656 IIQMEIA
+1656 ILKMEIA
-1663 YRSWNTHAAD
+1663 SRSWNAYAAD

-1696 HESFEDS
+1696 HESFEGS
-1703 VDLASL
+1703 VDLMAL
-1709 SRSGPPLVGVS
+1709 SRSGPPLVGVY

>member
-1 MSSSNG
+1 MSLSNG
-7 QGDRRSAFYGGM
+7 QSDRRSVFYDDM
-19 HYIISRFIH
+19 HDIVSRFIP

-33 GRYRPSDSIMDDVLA
+33 GRYRPSDNIMDDVIA

-58 ENHRIAQLLFSMG
+58 EGHRIAQTFFTMG
-71 SGYPLWY
+71 SGSPLWY
-78 AGNSPKRLLD
+78 VGDSPKRLLD
-88 DFDPER
+88 DFDPNR
-94 DNNCVG
+94 DTGCTS
-100 LLPDGKTPADG
+100 LLPEGKTPADG

-117 YAHRVYARTKRNNY
+117 YAPRVYARTKGNSY
-131 VSATIDVDIDVPLFC
+131 ASATIDVDIDVPLFC

-151 RENHTQD
+151 REKHTQD

-165 QSVIGEADDNWKD
+165 QSVIGEADDNWED
-178 SVKIALDDLIESG
+178 SVKITLDDLIESG
-191 QIENT
+191 QIKNT
-196 PYWALKKAFEFF
+196 PYWALKNAFNFF
-208 AQDFDWDFLPVVE
+208 AQNFDMDFLPVVE

-227 KAHFTLYTGYMPMT
+227 KSHFTLYTAYMRMPV
-241 AHQEMTRIISETF
+241 HQEMTRIISETF

-260 EALTEENRVL
+260 KALTEGNRAL

-292 FLWSFGEQ
+292 FLWSFDEHYKV
-300 SRIATVLLFVRAGLK
+300 ATFLLLTRAGFEFPK
-315 ALNVSEQKLSAI
+315 ASEKKLSAI
-327 RSLAMENGVQVKRGR
+327 RSLAMENGVEVKRDR
-342 EFQYKIICAKERHRD
+342 EHQYKAGRPKERLCD
-357 MVTDVLDAC
+357 MVTTALDAYI
-366 MFGAYAVT
+366 FNVYAVT
-374 KSTSELYSTI
+374 RGTKRLWLTMKE
-384 KDLGDNLFSAL
+384 LGDNLFRPTR
-395 EFGLKYID
+395 FGMEYTAK
-403 GLNPS
+403 LNPS
-408 WILGHETFGS
+408 WIYGHKTTSVFAKSGKTYS
-418 SSFFSKAYDALMLGD
+418 SIMLGD
-433 KHGWDLGLAESV
+433 YRFWNLDLTKVVTRKPAQLGSGPISA
-445 DREPLRLRRSPFPG
+445 G

-465 EENEPTTR
+465 EENEP
-473 RRRRPRHTEPEVQ
+473 
-486 DTDSDDL
+486 
-493 DDDDNDNNNEDERPT
+493 RPT
-508 RRRRSVR
+508 RRRKSGPKDNT
-515 RRRSESDESP
+515 SK
-525 TRDIDDD
+525 
-532 DLDEGE
+532 
-538 DESRRRRRRRS
+538 
-549 VVEDDASSE
+549 E
-558 THAKGSGNDGDNEH
+558 TPAKGI
-572 PAHRRR
+572 
-578 AAEGADDA
+578 
-586 ADNNGN
+586 
-592 PASEETPTK
+592 
-601 GTDRVDGAVK
+601 DRVDDNKEQHANTPEVGSNSSDNSEKYYTKYGMSDAEYKALVDKIYNEIVEKEKQAERDKNNVDPGSTDAEPEAAKPSMAKGLNPDAVK
-611 KFKLPADYDESLV
+611 DEQDDPV
-624 YYDLNKLNKYL
+624 Y
-635 DQAKAN
+635 
-641 LLIRAQ
+641 
-647 HYGDIGNDGQ
+647 
-657 DPLLEN
+657 EN
-663 PLKRLS
+663 PLKKL
-669 RRFDA
+669 RRQFEA
-674 EKAVEEAMKADP
+674 EKAAEEARKADP
-686 YYQEL
+686 HYQKL
-691 EAKRRALQEVIDRK
+691 EAERRAAQEQRDREK
-705 DRKWERKLSIWDQEE
+705 QEYQRELNRIISINDQEE

-781 SSDKGGVTFD
+781 SSGKGGVTFD

-818 NMGCEIYSRSATKLA
+818 NMGHKIYSRSATKLA

-850 LAMDITTNANLSR
+850 LAMDITTNSRLSS
-863 EWMTHFERGLRDMEH
+863 EWMTHFENGLRDMEH

-897 IRNNEGKSLD
+897 IRNHEGKSLD
-907 VITNV
+907 VLTNA
-912 YMKGKRGALTPIEF
+912 YMKGKRGALTPMQF
-926 VELTGA
+926 VDLTGA
-932 VLNFDTEN
+932 ILNFDTEN
-940 LHKLP
+940 LYELP

-958 EQTEIHVR
+958 EQPEIHVR

-974 AYIAKVV
+974 AYIAKVA

-999 NAVTLRGRR
+999 NAATLRGRR

-1016 FVLEGEPI
+1016 FILEGEPI

-1039 AYDPTTESFT
+1039 AYDPATESFT

-1072 EDISRSDDR
+1072 ADISRSDDR

-1106 KRRSSG
+1106 RRRSFG
-1112 SSRVIDLTTMYRRD
+1112 SSRVIDLSAMYRRN
-1126 WNNPKA
+1126 WNDPKA

-1137 SGKLLAKQFDRVTRD
+1137 PGELLAKQFDRVTRD
-1152 MTVQSHDDVI
+1152 MTIQSHDDVI

-1178 QEREQRKFNGGVPNF
+1178 QEREQRKFSGGVPNF

-1207 KASRR
+1207 KALQKSK
-1212 GQSSKE
+1212 SSKA

-1232 DAYSAASQ
+1232 DAFAAASQ
-1240 IFEPKYTFMHRGST
+1240 IFEPKYTFVYRNST
-1254 SKMTASEF
+1254 AELTATEF
-1262 MKYIS
+1262 MEDTD
-1267 LSDVLSGKVYMT
+1267 LSDVLAGKVYMT

-1285 YGHGTAS
+1285 YGHGQAS

-1299 CPTSTFLKAEKDE
+1299 CPTSSFLRAEKDDD
-1312 GGNVTIKSI
+1312 GNVTIKSV

-1326 YSVKTFTAAT
+1326 FSNKTFTAAG

-1360 DKILS
+1360 DKILA
-1365 TREYDGST
+1365 TREYDGTT
-1373 SIPLSSRYFAMQSGI
+1373 SMPLSSRYLAMQSGI

-1395 LIQDLAAIGLIDRAG
+1395 FIQDLAAIGLIDRAG

-1458 STYASFH
+1458 STYTSFH

-1482 EEIIKGFND
+1482 EEIIKGFHD
-1491 LEGITDQ
+1491 LEGVTDQ
-1498 CNPFMMVI
+1498 NNPFMMVI

-1521 ALEFNELRKSNLFDI
+1521 ALEYDELRKSNLFDI

-1542 SKVGK
+1542 SKVEK

-1570 VAPSQMDGLT
+1570 VAPSQLDGLT
-1580 DVDAAFRSTSKLYK
+1580 DVDVAFRSTSKLYEGI
-1594 DTDSEIMRTYGY
+1594 DSEVMRTYGY
-1606 WIASITES
+1606 WIQAVIES

-1647 SRVSDFTHD
+1647 SRVDDFTSD
-1656 IIQMEIA
+1656 ILKMEIA
-1663 YRSWNTHAAD
+1663 SRSWNTYAAD

-1689 NAVSRGV
+1689 NAVSKGV
-1696 HESFEDS
+1696 HESFEGS
-1703 VDLASL
+1703 IDLASL
-1709 SRSGPPLVGVS
+1709 SRSGPPLVSVS

>member
-1 MSSSNG
+1 MTSLVCRS
-7 QGDRRSAFYGGM
+7 QRRQRGPRLPWHNAIYNLTG
-19 HYIISRFIH
+19 IIDPFIPNEDSL
-28 GDIFG
+28 GLL
-33 GRYRPSDSIMDDVLA
+33 YWPSDDITNDIAALCFEAGDDWD
-48 LSQEANTNET
+48 STKSRAN
-58 ENHRIAQLLFSMG
+58 QLLFSMG
-71 SGYPLWY
+71 SGFPLWY
-78 AGNSPKRLLD
+78 HGDSPKRLLT

-94 DNNCVG
+94 DAEAPVRSG
-100 LLPDGKTPADG
+100 RTPADG
-111 MVKRLG
+111 MITGLG
-117 YAHRVYARTKRNNY
+117 YAHRIYARTDRNTY

-151 RENHTQD
+151 RNGQAQD

-165 QSVIGEADDNWKD
+165 QSVIGQAGD
-178 SVKIALDDLIESG
+178 SLSESVEVALGDLVESG
-191 QIENT
+191 KIRNT
-196 PYWALKKAFEFF
+196 PYWALKEAFNFF
-208 AQDFDWDFLPVVE
+208 AKEFDNSLIPVVE

-227 KAHFTLYTGYMPMT
+227 KAHFTLYTGYMPMKV
-241 AHQEMTRIISETF
+241 HQEMTRIISKTF
-254 FKGMYD
+254 FDGMYD
-260 EALTEENRVL
+260 KALTEDNRAL
-270 ALTRVGSMS
+270 ALTRPGSMS
-279 KSDGMNGKFLYRR
+279 KNDRLNGKRLCRR
-292 FLWSFGEQ
+292 FLWSYSSPTRLAAF
-300 SRIATVLLFVRAGLK
+300 LLLIRMGVIVPEA
-315 ALNVSEQKLSAI
+315 SDQEISKL
-327 RSLAMENGVQVKRGR
+327 RSLAMEKDVPVNRGSDY
-342 EFQYKIICAKERHRD
+342 QYRVIKPTPGQFRD
-357 MVTDVLDAC
+357 MVTTPFDA
-366 MFGAYAVT
+366 GIINAYIYQQSLPRLFNEMDDEEPLFDAV
-374 KSTSELYSTI
+374 KFAMEY
-384 KDLGDNLFSAL
+384 AARL
-395 EFGLKYID
+395 E
-403 GLNPS
+403 PS
-408 WILGHETFGS
+408 WITRGEALARPFKGSDKVYANLMAGHENGWNINLIPGFEN
-418 SSFFSKAYDALMLGD
+418 YD
-433 KHGWDLGLAESV
+433 E
-445 DREPLRLRRSPFPG
+445 
-459 HLIDYN
+459 
-465 EENEPTTR
+465 
-473 RRRRPRHTEPEVQ
+473 
-486 DTDSDDL
+486 DD
-493 DDDDNDNNNEDERPT
+493 E
-508 RRRRSVR
+508 
-515 RRRSESDESP
+515 
-525 TRDIDDD
+525 
-532 DLDEGE
+532 
-538 DESRRRRRRRS
+538 RRRRRS
-549 VVEDDASSE
+549 VPRHTESEVQDTDTDDLD
-558 THAKGSGNDGDNEH
+558 DGDDDR
-572 PAHRRR
+572 PRRRR
-578 AAEGADDA
+578 APRRRRSAVEGDTSKETPAEDIDFDGDDERPARRRSVENTDAA
-586 ADNNGN
+586 ADNDGN
-592 PASEETPTK
+592 AASEETPTK
-601 GTDRVDGAVK
+601 GTDRVDGVVK
-611 KFKLPADYDESLV
+611 KFKLPTDYDESLV

-691 EAKRRALQEVIDRK
+691 EAKRRALQEVIDHK

-850 LAMDITTNANLSR
+850 LAMDITTNSNLSR

-897 IRNNEGKSLD
+897 IRNHEGKSLD

-912 YMKGKRGALTPIEF
+912 YMKGKRGALTPMEF

-945 EKAALKAARMALV
+945 EKAALKAAQMALV
-958 EQTEIHVR
+958 EQPEIHVR

-990 ARSPEEHVQ
+990 AHSPEEHVQ
-999 NAVTLRGRR
+999 NAATLRGRR

-1016 FVLEGEPI
+1016 FILEGEPI

-1039 AYDPTTESFT
+1039 AYDPATESFT

-1112 SSRVIDLTTMYRRD
+1112 SSRVIDLTAMYRRD
-1126 WNNPKA
+1126 WNDPKA

-1152 MTVQSHDDVI
+1152 MTVQSRDDVI

-1171 AFSKKRT
+1171 AFSKKQT

-1193 LVPSDINETPHSST
+1193 LVPGDINETPHSST

-1212 GQSSKE
+1212 NQSSKA
-1218 EFLADYGSV
+1218 EFLTDYGSV

-1240 IFEPKYTFMHRGST
+1240 IFEPKYTFIHRGST
-1254 SKMTASEF
+1254 SKMTAAEF

-1267 LSDVLSGKVYMT
+1267 LSDVISGKVYMT

-1285 YGHGTAS
+1285 YGHGEAS

-1312 GGNVTIKSI
+1312 DGNVTIKSV

-1326 YSVKTFTAAT
+1326 FSNETFKAAT

-1360 DKILS
+1360 DKILA

-1373 SIPLSSRYFAMQSGI
+1373 SMPLSSRYFAMQSGI

-1431 LCERVAPGILGQER
+1431 LCERVAPGIIGQER

-1458 STYASFH
+1458 STYTSFH

-1482 EEIIKGFND
+1482 EEIIKGFHD
-1491 LEGITDQ
+1491 LEGVTDQ
-1498 CNPFMMVI
+1498 RNPFMMVI
-1506 ESALRRLDAMVDKDK
+1506 ESALRRLDAMVDKEK
-1521 ALEFNELRKSNLFDI
+1521 ALEYDELRKSNLFDI

-1542 SKVGK
+1542 SKVEQ
-1547 LTTDQFQN
+1547 LTTDQYQN

-1570 VAPSQMDGLT
+1570 VAPSQIDGLT
-1580 DVDAAFRSTSKLYK
+1580 DVDVAFRSTSKLYK
-1594 DTDSEIMRTYGY
+1594 GSDSEIMRTYGY
-1606 WIASITES
+1606 WIQAVIES
-1614 NAALRIPG
+1614 NAALRIPS
-1622 SQIRREFSRIVRFI
+1622 SQIRREFSRIIRFI

-1647 SRVSDFTHD
+1647 SRVSDFTSN
-1656 IIQMEIA
+1656 ILAMEIA
-1663 YRSWNTHAAD
+1663 YRSWNTYAAD

-1696 HESFEDS
+1696 HESFEGS

>member
-1 MSSSNG
+1 MSLSNG
-7 QGDRRSAFYGGM
+7 QGDRRSVFYDDM
-19 HYIISRFIH
+19 HDIVSRFIP

-33 GRYRPSDSIMDDVLA
+33 GRYRPSDNIMDDVLT

-58 ENHRIAQLLFSMG
+58 EGHRIAQTFFTMG
-71 SGYPLWY
+71 SGAPLWY
-78 AGNSPKRLLD
+78 VGDSPKRLLD
-88 DFDPER
+88 DFDPNR
-94 DNNCVG
+94 DTGCTS
-100 LLPDGKTPADG
+100 LLPEGKTPADG

-117 YAHRVYARTKRNNY
+117 YAPRVYARTKGNSY
-131 VSATIDVDIDVPLFC
+131 ASATIDVDIDVPLFC

-165 QSVIGEADDNWKD
+165 QSVIGEADDNWED

-196 PYWALKKAFEFF
+196 PYWALKNAFNFF
-208 AQDFDWDFLPVVE
+208 AQNFDMDFLPVVE

-227 KAHFTLYTGYMPMT
+227 KSHFTLYTAYMRMPV
-241 AHQEMTRIISETF
+241 HQEMTRIISETF

-260 EALTEENRVL
+260 KALTENNQAL

-279 KSDGMNGKFLYRR
+279 KHDGLNGKFLYRR
-292 FLWSFGEQ
+292 FLWSFSEQ
-300 SRIATVLLFVRAGLK
+300 SRVATLLLFTRAGFEFPK
-315 ALNVSEQKLSAI
+315 ASEKKLSAI
-327 RSLAMENGVQVKRGR
+327 RSLAIENGVEVKRDR
-342 EFQYKIICAKERHRD
+342 EHQYKAGRPKKRLCD
-357 MVTDVLDAC
+357 MVTTALDAYI
-366 MFGAYAVT
+366 FNVYAVT
-374 KSTSELYSTI
+374 RGTKRLWLTMKE
-384 KDLGDNLFSAL
+384 LGDNLFRPTR
-395 EFGLKYID
+395 FGIEYTAE
-403 GLNPS
+403 LNPS
-408 WILGHETFGS
+408 WIYGHNTTNVFAKSGKTHES
-418 SSFFSKAYDALMLGD
+418 IMLGE
-433 KHGWDLGLAESV
+433 WRFWNLDLIKVVVRKPAKLDSG
-445 DREPLRLRRSPFPG
+445 PLSAG

-465 EENEPTTR
+465 EENEP
-473 RRRRPRHTEPEVQ
+473 
-486 DTDSDDL
+486 
-493 DDDDNDNNNEDERPT
+493 RPT
-508 RRRRSVR
+508 RRRSKGEPKDNT
-515 RRRSESDESP
+515 SKETPAKSADCADSDEKWP
-525 TRDIDDD
+525 TH
-532 DLDEGE
+532 
-538 DESRRRRRRRS
+538 
-549 VVEDDASSE
+549 
-558 THAKGSGNDGDNEH
+558 T
-572 PAHRRR
+572 PT
-578 AAEGADDA
+578 ADDSGDHSVKPHTKLGMSDAEYKALVDKIYNKIVAKEKHADQDKSHVDPGPTDAEPEA
-586 ADNNGN
+586 AKPSTARELNLG
-592 PASEETPTK
+592 PV
-601 GTDRVDGAVK
+601 R
-611 KFKLPADYDESLV
+611 DEHNEQNAPV
-624 YYDLNKLNKYL
+624 Y
-635 DQAKAN
+635 
-641 LLIRAQ
+641 
-647 HYGDIGNDGQ
+647 
-657 DPLLEN
+657 EN
-663 PLKRLS
+663 PLKKL
-669 RRFDA
+669 RRQFEA
-674 EKAVEEAMKADP
+674 EKAAEEARKADP
-686 YYQEL
+686 RYQKL
-691 EAKRRALQEVIDRK
+691 EAERRAAQEQRDREK
-705 DRKWERKLSIWDQEE
+705 QEYQRELKRIISINDQEE

-808 AVESVASTIS
+808 AVESVAGTIS
-818 NMGCEIYSRSATKLA
+818 NMGHEIYSRSATKLA

-850 LAMDITTNANLSR
+850 LAMDITTNPRLSS

-884 FANPYSV
+884 FSNPYSV

-897 IRNNEGKSLD
+897 IRNHEGKSLD

-912 YMKGKRGALTPIEF
+912 YMKGKRGALTPMQF
-926 VELTGA
+926 VDLTGA
-932 VLNFDTEN
+932 ILNFDTEN

-945 EKAALKAARMALV
+945 EKAALKAAQMALV
-958 EQTEIHVR
+958 EQPEIHVR

-999 NAVTLRGRR
+999 NAATLRGRR

-1016 FVLEGEPI
+1016 FILEGEPI
-1024 TPVQAHEIVDAMKGD
+1024 TPAQAHEIVDAMKGD
-1039 AYDPTTESFT
+1039 AYDPATESFT

-1106 KRRSSG
+1106 RRRSLD
-1112 SSRVIDLTTMYRRD
+1112 SSRVIDLTAMYRRD

-1193 LVPSDINETPHSST
+1193 LTPSDINETPHSST
-1207 KASRR
+1207 RVSR
-1212 GQSSKE
+1212 GSKSSKE

-1267 LSDVLSGKVYMT
+1267 LSDVINGKVYMT

-1285 YGHGTAS
+1285 YGHGEAS

-1312 GGNVTIKSI
+1312 DGNVTIKSI

-1373 SIPLSSRYFAMQSGI
+1373 SMPLSSRYFAMQSGI

-1421 KTKQERAVQE
+1421 NTKQERAVQE
-1431 LCERVAPGILGQER
+1431 LCERVAPGIIGQER

-1458 STYASFH
+1458 STYTSFH

-1482 EEIIKGFND
+1482 EEIIKGFHD
-1491 LEGITDQ
+1491 LEGVTDQ
-1498 CNPFMMVI
+1498 NNPFMMVI

-1521 ALEFNELRKSNLFDI
+1521 ALEFEELRKSNLFDI

-1542 SKVGK
+1542 SKVEK

-1561 AAIVRNLGY
+1561 SAIVRNLGY
-1570 VAPSQMDGLT
+1570 VAPSKLDGLT
-1580 DVDAAFRSTSKLYK
+1580 DVDAAFRSTSGLYK

-1606 WIASITES
+1606 WVASITES
-1614 NAALRIPG
+1614 SAAMRIPG

-1647 SRVSDFTHD
+1647 SRVSDFTSN
-1656 IIQMEIA
+1656 ILAMEIA
-1663 YRSWNTHAAD
+1663 YRSWNTYAAV

-1696 HESFEDS
+1696 HESFEGS

>member
-1 MSSSNG
+1 MSLSNG
-7 QGDRRSAFYGGM
+7 QGDRRSVLYDDM
-19 HYIISRFIH
+19 HDIVSRFIP

-33 GRYRPSDSIMDDVLA
+33 GRYRPSDNIMDDVLA

-58 ENHRIAQLLFSMG
+58 EGHRIAQTFFTMG
-71 SGYPLWY
+71 SGAPLWY
-78 AGNSPKRLLD
+78 VGDSPKRLLD
-88 DFDPER
+88 DFDPNR
-94 DNNCVG
+94 DTGCTS
-100 LLPDGKTPADG
+100 LLPEGKTPADG

-117 YAHRVYARTKRNNY
+117 YAPRVYARTKGNSY
-131 VSATIDVDIDVPLFC
+131 ASATIDVDIDVPLFC

-165 QSVIGEADDNWKD
+165 QSVIGEADDNWED

-191 QIENT
+191 QIKNT
-196 PYWALKKAFEFF
+196 PYWALKNAFNFF
-208 AQDFDWDFLPVVE
+208 AQNFDMDFLPVVE

-227 KAHFTLYTGYMPMT
+227 KSHFTLYTAYMRMPV
-241 AHQEMTRIISETF
+241 HQEMTRIISETF

-260 EALTEENRVL
+260 KALTEGNRAL
-270 ALTRVGSMS
+270 ALTRIGSMS
-279 KSDGMNGKFLYRR
+279 KHDGLNGKFLYRR
-292 FLWSFGEQ
+292 FLWSFDEHYKV
-300 SRIATVLLFVRAGLK
+300 ATLLLFTRAGFEFPK
-315 ALNVSEQKLSAI
+315 ASEKKLSAI
-327 RSLAMENGVQVKRGR
+327 RSLAMENGVEVKRDH
-342 EFQYKIICAKERHRD
+342 EHQYKAGRPKERLCD
-357 MVTDVLDAC
+357 MVTTALDAYI
-366 MFGAYAVT
+366 FNVYAVT
-374 KSTSELYSTI
+374 RGTKRLWLTMKE
-384 KDLGDNLFSAL
+384 LGDNLFRPTR
-395 EFGLKYID
+395 FGMEYTAK
-403 GLNPS
+403 LNPS
-408 WILGHETFGS
+408 WIYGHKTTNVFAKSGKTHES
-418 SSFFSKAYDALMLGD
+418 IMLGE
-433 KHGWDLGLAESV
+433 WRFWNLDLINVVVRKPAKLDSG
-445 DREPLRLRRSPFPG
+445 PLSAG

-465 EENEPTTR
+465 EENEPRPTR
-473 RRRRPRHTEPEVQ
+473 RCSSATNHTESEVV
-486 DTDSDDL
+486 DGDIDGL
-493 DDDDNDNNNEDERPT
+493 YNNDEDERP
-508 RRRRSVR
+508 RRRRSK
-515 RRRSESDESP
+515 
-525 TRDIDDD
+525 
-532 DLDEGE
+532 GE
-538 DESRRRRRRRS
+538 P
-549 VVEDDASSE
+549 
-558 THAKGSGNDGDNEH
+558 KDNTSK
-572 PAHRRR
+572 
-578 AAEGADDA
+578 
-586 ADNNGN
+586 GN
-592 PASEETPTK
+592 PAKSADRADDDEEQPIHTPTDNSSDHSGKRHVSFKMSDAEFEALYNKIIAEERQAERNKNTVNPGPTDAEPEAAKPSMAK
-601 GTDRVDGAVK
+601 GLNPDAVK
-611 KFKLPADYDESLV
+611 GEQDERNDPV
-624 YYDLNKLNKYL
+624 Y
-635 DQAKAN
+635 
-641 LLIRAQ
+641 
-647 HYGDIGNDGQ
+647 
-657 DPLLEN
+657 EN
-663 PLKRLS
+663 PLKKL
-669 RRFDA
+669 RRQFEA
-674 EKAVEEAMKADP
+674 EKAAEEARKADP
-686 YYQEL
+686 HYQKL
-691 EAKRRALQEVIDRK
+691 EADRHAAQEQRDREKQEHQRELKRII
-705 DRKWERKLSIWDQEE
+705 SINDQEE

-781 SSDKGGVTFD
+781 SGDKGGVTFD

-818 NMGCEIYSRSATKLA
+818 NMGHEIYSRSATKLA

-850 LAMDITTNANLSR
+850 LAMDITTNSNLSR

-897 IRNNEGKSLD
+897 IRNHEGKSLD

-912 YMKGKRGALTPIEF
+912 YMKGKRGALTPMEF

-932 VLNFDTEN
+932 VLNFNTEN

-945 EKAALKAARMALV
+945 EKAALKAAQMALV
-958 EQTEIHVR
+958 EQPEIHVR

-999 NAVTLRGRR
+999 NAATLRGRR

-1016 FVLEGEPI
+1016 FILEGEPI
-1024 TPVQAHEIVDAMKGD
+1024 TPIQAHEIVDAMKGD
-1039 AYDPTTESFT
+1039 AYDPATESFT

-1106 KRRSSG
+1106 KRRSFG
-1112 SSRVIDLTTMYRRD
+1112 SSRVIDLTAMYRRD
-1126 WNNPKA
+1126 WSDPKA
-1132 MTTPW
+1132 MSTPW

-1171 AFSKKRT
+1171 AFNKKRT
-1178 QEREQRKFNGGVPNF
+1178 QEREQRKFEGGVPNF

-1207 KASRR
+1207 KVSRR
-1212 GQSSKE
+1212 SKSSKE

-1240 IFEPKYTFMHRGST
+1240 IFEPKYTFIHRDST
-1254 SKMTASEF
+1254 SKMTAAEF

-1267 LSDVLSGKVYMT
+1267 LSDVISGKVYMT

-1285 YGHGTAS
+1285 YGHGEAS

-1312 GGNVTIKSI
+1312 DGNITIKSI

-1336 LLLSVMQNKRRLSFD
+1336 LLLSVIQNKRRLSFD

-1373 SIPLSSRYFAMQSGI
+1373 SMPLSSRYLAMQSGI

-1431 LCERVAPGILGQER
+1431 LCERVAPGIIGQER

-1458 STYASFH
+1458 STYTSFH

-1482 EEIIKGFND
+1482 EEIIKGFHD

-1498 CNPFMMVI
+1498 RNPFMMVI

-1521 ALEFNELRKSNLFDI
+1521 ALEYDELRKSNLFDI

-1542 SKVGK
+1542 SKVEQ
-1547 LTTDQFQN
+1547 LTTDQYQN
-1555 GAAAVR
+1555 GASAVR

-1570 VAPSQMDGLT
+1570 VAPSQIDGLT
-1580 DVDAAFRSTSKLYK
+1580 DVDVAFRSTSKLYK

-1606 WIASITES
+1606 WIQAITES
-1614 NAALRIPG
+1614 GAAMRIPG

-1647 SRVSDFTHD
+1647 SRVSNFTSN
-1656 IIQMEIA
+1656 ILEMERA

-1689 NAVSRGV
+1689 NAVSMGV
-1696 HESFEDS
+1696 NESFEGS
-1703 VDLASL
+1703 VDLAAL

>member
-1 MSSSNG
+1 MSLSNG
-7 QGDRRSAFYGGM
+7 QGNRRSVFYDDM
-19 HYIISRFIH
+19 HDIVSRFIP

-33 GRYRPSDSIMDDVLA
+33 GRYRPSDNIMDDVLA

-58 ENHRIAQLLFSMG
+58 EGHRIAQTFFTMG
-71 SGYPLWY
+71 SGAPLWY
-78 AGNSPKRLLD
+78 VGDSPKRPLD
-88 DFDPER
+88 DFDPNR
-94 DNNCVG
+94 DTGCTS
-100 LLPDGKTPADG
+100 LLPEGKTPADG

-117 YAHRVYARTKRNNY
+117 YAPRVYARTKGNSY
-131 VSATIDVDIDVPLFC
+131 ASATIDVDIDVPLFC

-165 QSVIGEADDNWKD
+165 QSVIGEADDNWED

-191 QIENT
+191 QIKNT
-196 PYWALKKAFEFF
+196 PYWALKNAFNFF
-208 AQDFDWDFLPVVE
+208 AQNFDMDFLPVVE

-227 KAHFTLYTGYMPMT
+227 KSHFTLYTAYMRMP

-260 EALTEENRVL
+260 KALTESNHAL

-279 KSDGMNGKFLYRR
+279 KHDGLNGKFLYRR
-292 FLWSFGEQ
+292 FLWSFDEHYKV
-300 SRIATVLLFVRAGLK
+300 ATLLLLTRAGFEFPK
-315 ALNVSEQKLSAI
+315 ASEKKLSAI
-327 RSLAMENGVQVKRGR
+327 RSLAMENGVEVKRDR
-342 EFQYKIICAKERHRD
+342 EHQYKAGRPKERLCD
-357 MVTDVLDAC
+357 MVTTALDAYI
-366 MFGAYAVT
+366 FNVYAVT
-374 KSTSELYSTI
+374 RGTKRLWLTMKE
-384 KDLGDNLFSAL
+384 LGDNLFRPTR
-395 EFGLKYID
+395 FGIEYTAE
-403 GLNPS
+403 LNPS
-408 WILGHETFGS
+408 WIYGHNTTNVFAKSGKTHES
-418 SSFFSKAYDALMLGD
+418 IMLGE
-433 KHGWDLGLAESV
+433 WRFWNLDLIKVVVRKPAKLDSG
-445 DREPLRLRRSPFPG
+445 PLSAG

-465 EENEPTTR
+465 EENEPRPTR
-473 RRRRPRHTEPEVQ
+473 RCSSATNHTESEVV
-486 DTDSDDL
+486 DGDIDGL
-493 DDDDNDNNNEDERPT
+493 YNNDEDERP
-508 RRRRSVR
+508 RRRRSNGEPKDNTSKENPVKSADR
-515 RRRSESDESP
+515 A
-525 TRDIDDD
+525 DDD
-532 DLDEGE
+532 E
-538 DESRRRRRRRS
+538 DQPIHTPTDNSSDHSGKRHVRFEMS
-549 VVEDDASSE
+549 DAEFEALYNKIIAEEKQAERNKNNVDQGSTDAEPEAAKPSM
-558 THAKGSGNDGDNEH
+558 AKGL
-572 PAHRRR
+572 
-578 AAEGADDA
+578 
-586 ADNNGN
+586 N
-592 PASEETPTK
+592 P
-601 GTDRVDGAVK
+601 DAVK
-611 KFKLPADYDESLV
+611 GEQDEQNAPV
-624 YYDLNKLNKYL
+624 Y
-635 DQAKAN
+635 
-641 LLIRAQ
+641 
-647 HYGDIGNDGQ
+647 
-657 DPLLEN
+657 EN
-663 PLKRLS
+663 PLKKL
-669 RRFDA
+669 RRQFEA
-674 EKAVEEAMKADP
+674 EKAAEEARKADP
-686 YYQEL
+686 RYQKL
-691 EAKRRALQEVIDRK
+691 EAERRAIQEQRDRQKQEYKRRLARII
-705 DRKWERKLSIWDQEE
+705 SINDQEE

-796 LKSELNNKQWSA
+796 LKSELNNRQWSA

-818 NMGCEIYSRSATKLA
+818 NMGHEIYSRSATKLA

-841 YGMGQAVHE
+841 YGMGQSVHE
-850 LAMDITTNANLSR
+850 LAMDITTNSNLSR

-897 IRNNEGKSLD
+897 IRNNENKSLD

-912 YMKGKRGALTPIEF
+912 YMKGKRGALTPMEF

-945 EKAALKAARMALV
+945 EKAALKAAQAALV
-958 EQTEIHVR
+958 EQPEIHVR

-981 ENAEKGFRA
+981 ENADKGFRA

-999 NAVTLRGRR
+999 NAATLRGRR

-1016 FVLEGEPI
+1016 FILEGEPI

-1039 AYDPTTESFT
+1039 AYDPATESFT

-1106 KRRSSG
+1106 KRRSFG
-1112 SSRVIDLTTMYRRD
+1112 SSRVIDLTAMYRRD
-1126 WNNPKA
+1126 WNDPKA

-1137 SGKLLAKQFDRVTRD
+1137 PGELLAKQFDRVTRD

-1207 KASRR
+1207 KVSR
-1212 GQSSKE
+1212 GSKSSKE
-1218 EFLADYGSV
+1218 EFLVDYGSV

-1285 YGHGTAS
+1285 YGHGAAS

-1312 GGNVTIKSI
+1312 DGNVAIKSI

-1365 TREYDGST
+1365 TRDYDGST
-1373 SIPLSSRYFAMQSGI
+1373 SMPLSSRYFAMQSGI

-1431 LCERVAPGILGQER
+1431 LCERVAPGIIGQER

-1458 STYASFH
+1458 STYTSFH

-1482 EEIIKGFND
+1482 EEIINGFHD

-1498 CNPFMMVI
+1498 NNPFMMVI
-1506 ESALRRLDAMVDKDK
+1506 ESALRRLDAMVDKEK
-1521 ALEFNELRKSNLFDI
+1521 ALEFDELRKSNLFDI

-1542 SKVGK
+1542 SKVEQ
-1547 LTTDQFQN
+1547 LTTDQYQN
-1555 GAAAVR
+1555 SAVSIR
-1561 AAIVRNLGY
+1561 AAIARNLGY
-1570 VAPSQMDGLT
+1570 VAPSKLDGLT
-1580 DVDAAFRSTSKLYK
+1580 DVDAAFRSTSSLYEG
-1594 DTDSEIMRTYGY
+1594 DDSEVMRTYGY
-1606 WIASITES
+1606 WIQALIES
-1614 NAALRIPG
+1614 SAALRIPD

-1636 SGRGGMTEELL
+1636 SGRGGMAEELL
-1647 SRVSDFTHD
+1647 SRVSDFTSS
-1656 IIQMEIA
+1656 ILVMERA
-1663 YRSWNTHAAD
+1663 YRLWNAHAAV

-1696 HESFEDS
+1696 SESFEGS
-1703 VDLASL
+1703 VDIAAL

>member
-1 MSSSNG
+1 MTSLVCRS
-7 QGDRRSAFYGGM
+7 QRRQRGPRLPWYNAIYDLMG
-19 HYIISRFIH
+19 IIDPFIPNEDSL
-28 GDIFG
+28 GLL
-33 GRYRPSDSIMDDVLA
+33 YWPSDDITNDIAALCSEASDDWDNTR
-48 LSQEANTNET
+48 SRAN
-58 ENHRIAQLLFSMG
+58 QLLFSMG
-71 SGYPLWY
+71 SGLPIWY
-78 AGNSPKRLLD
+78 HGDSPKRLLT

-94 DNNCVG
+94 DAEAPVG
-100 LLPDGKTPADG
+100 SGRTPADG
-111 MVKRLG
+111 MITDLG
-117 YAHRVYARTKRNNY
+117 YAHRIYARTDRNTY
-131 VSATIDVDIDVPLFC
+131 VSATIDVDIDVPMFC

-151 RENHTQD
+151 RGGQDQD

-165 QSVIGEADDNWKD
+165 QSVIGQADSNLAE
-178 SVKIALDDLIESG
+178 SIEVALGDLVESG
-191 QIENT
+191 KIKRT
-196 PYWALKKAFEFF
+196 PYWALKEAFNFF
-208 AQDFDWDFLPVVE
+208 AKEFDNSLIPVVE

-227 KAHFTLYTGYMPMT
+227 KAHFTLYTGYMPMKV
-241 AHQEMTRIISETF
+241 HQEMTRIVSKTF
-254 FKGMYD
+254 FDGMYD
-260 EALTEENRVL
+260 KALTEDNRAL
-270 ALTRVGSMS
+270 ALTRPGSMS
-279 KSDGMNGKFLYRR
+279 KNDRLNGKRLCRR
-292 FLWSFGEQ
+292 FLWSYSGPKRLAAFLLLIRMGV
-300 SRIATVLLFVRAGLK
+300 IAPEA
-315 ALNVSEQKLSAI
+315 SDQEISKL
-327 RSLAMENGVQVKRGR
+327 RSLAMEKGVPVKRGSDY
-342 EFQYKIICAKERHRD
+342 QYRVIRPAPGQFRD
-357 MVTDVLDAC
+357 MVTTPFDA
-366 MFGAYAVT
+366 GIINAYVSQQSLPHLFDEMDDEEPLFNAV
-374 KSTSELYSTI
+374 KFAMEY
-384 KDLGDNLFSAL
+384 AARL
-395 EFGLKYID
+395 E
-403 GLNPS
+403 PS
-408 WILGHETFGS
+408 WITSGEALARPFKGSDKVYANLMAGHENGWNINLIPGFEN
-418 SSFFSKAYDALMLGD
+418 YD
-433 KHGWDLGLAESV
+433 E
-445 DREPLRLRRSPFPG
+445 
-459 HLIDYN
+459 
-465 EENEPTTR
+465 
-473 RRRRPRHTEPEVQ
+473 
-486 DTDSDDL
+486 DD
-493 DDDDNDNNNEDERPT
+493 E
-508 RRRRSVR
+508 
-515 RRRSESDESP
+515 
-525 TRDIDDD
+525 
-532 DLDEGE
+532 
-538 DESRRRRRRRS
+538 RRRRRRRS
-549 VVEDDASSE
+549 APKHTDSEIEDIDIDDLDDDDDDDTHSRRRRRPVRRRRSEPKESPAGDIDIDDEDEDERPRRRRVPRRRRSVVEGDASNE

-572 PAHRRR
+572 PARRRR
-578 AAEGADDA
+578 AAEGTDDA
-586 ADNNGN
+586 ADNNGD

-611 KFKLPADYDESLV
+611 KFKLPANYDESLV

-796 LKSELNNKQWSA
+796 LKSELSNKQWSA

-818 NMGCEIYSRSATKLA
+818 NMGHEIYSRSATKLA
-833 RIVVDTAL
+833 SIVVDTAL

-897 IRNNEGKSLD
+897 IRNHEGKSLD

-912 YMKGKRGALTPIEF
+912 YMKGKRGALTPMEF

-945 EKAALKAARMALV
+945 EKAALKAAQMALV
-958 EQTEIHVR
+958 EQPEIHVR

-999 NAVTLRGRR
+999 NAATLRGRR

-1016 FVLEGEPI
+1016 FILEGEPI
-1024 TPVQAHEIVDAMKGD
+1024 TPAQAHEIVDAMKGD
-1039 AYDPTTESFT
+1039 AYDPATESFT

-1106 KRRSSG
+1106 KRRSFG
-1112 SSRVIDLTTMYRRD
+1112 SSRVIDLTAMYRRD
-1126 WNNPKA
+1126 WNDPKA
-1132 MTTPW
+1132 ISTPW
-1137 SGKLLAKQFDRVTRD
+1137 SGELLAKQFDRVTRD

-1171 AFSKKRT
+1171 AFSKKQT

-1193 LVPSDINETPHSST
+1193 LIPSDINETPHSST
-1207 KASRR
+1207 KVSRR

-1254 SKMTASEF
+1254 SKMTAAEF

-1267 LSDVLSGKVYMT
+1267 LSDVISGKVYMT

-1285 YGHGTAS
+1285 YGHGQAS

-1312 GGNVTIKSI
+1312 DGNVTIKSI

-1336 LLLSVMQNKRRLSFD
+1336 LLLSIMQNKRRLSFD

-1360 DKILS
+1360 DKILA
-1365 TREYDGST
+1365 TRDYDGST
-1373 SIPLSSRYFAMQSGI
+1373 SMPLSSRYFAMQSGI

-1431 LCERVAPGILGQER
+1431 LCERVAPGIIGQER

-1498 CNPFMMVI
+1498 RNPFMMVI

-1521 ALEFNELRKSNLFDI
+1521 TLEYDELRKSNLFDI

-1542 SKVGK
+1542 SKVEK

-1570 VAPSQMDGLT
+1570 IAPSQMDGLT
-1580 DVDAAFRSTSKLYK
+1580 DVDVAFRSTSKLYK
-1594 DTDSEIMRTYGY
+1594 GSDSEIMRTYGY
-1606 WIASITES
+1606 WIQAVIES
-1614 NAALRIPG
+1614 NAALRIPS
-1622 SQIRREFSRIVRFI
+1622 SQIRREFSRIIRFI

-1647 SRVSDFTHD
+1647 SRVDDFTSD
-1656 IIQMEIA
+1656 ILKMEIA
-1663 YRSWNTHAAD
+1663 SRSWNTYAAD

-1696 HESFEDS
+1696 HESFEGS

-1709 SRSGPPLVGVS
+1709 SRSGPPLVGIS

>member
-7 QGDRRSAFYGGM
+7 QGDRRSAIYRGM
-19 HYIISRFIH
+19 DDIVSRFIP

-33 GRYRPSDSIMDDVLA
+33 GRYQPSDNIMDDVLA

-58 ENHRIAQLLFSMG
+58 EEHRIAQLLFSMG

-88 DFDPER
+88 DFDPNR
-94 DNNCVG
+94 DTNCVG
-100 LLPDGKTPADG
+100 LLHDGKTPADG
-111 MVKRLG
+111 VVKRLG

-151 RENHTQD
+151 RENHAQD

-165 QSVIGEADDNWKD
+165 QSVIGEKDDNWKE

-191 QIENT
+191 KIENT

-208 AQDFDWDFLPVVE
+208 AQDFSMGLLPVVE

-241 AHQEMTRIISETF
+241 VHQEMTRIVSETF

-260 EALTEENRVL
+260 KALTEGNRAL

-292 FLWSFGEQ
+292 FLWSFGAH
-300 SRIATVLLFVRAGLK
+300 SRVATVLLFTRTGFEAYEIP
-315 ALNVSEQKLSAI
+315 EQKLSAI

-342 EFQYKIICAKERHRD
+342 EFQYKVVRAESRPCD
-357 MVTDVLDAC
+357 MVTTVLDSHILSTYAVKNKCKGMFSAIAC
-366 MFGAYAVT
+366 M
-374 KSTSELYSTI
+374 
-384 KDLGDNLFSAL
+384 GDHLFDSMKFAMEHVAQLNL
-395 EFGLKYID
+395 
-403 GLNPS
+403 S
-408 WILGHETFGS
+408 WVYGNDEMSRSLHPVDAMYENLMIGHERE
-418 SSFFSKAYDALMLGD
+418 
-433 KHGWDLGLAESV
+433 WDLDVAAEL
-445 DREPLRLRRSPFPG
+445 DTKIRRRPDSYFTLSDC
-459 HLIDYN
+459 HLIDYVDN
-465 EENEPTTR
+465 DDDDDDEDERPR
-473 RRRRPRHTEPEVQ
+473 RRRRVSRRRSASRY
-486 DTDSDDL
+486 TDSEIDDL
-493 DDDDNDNNNEDERPT
+493 DDDDDDDISSRRRRVP
-508 RRRRSVR
+508 RRRRSA
-515 RRRSESDESP
+515 
-525 TRDIDDD
+525 
-532 DLDEGE
+532 
-538 DESRRRRRRRS
+538 
-549 VVEDDASSE
+549 VEDD
-558 THAKGSGNDGDNEH
+558 
-572 PAHRRR
+572 
-578 AAEGADDA
+578 
-586 ADNNGN
+586 
-592 PASEETPTK
+592 ASEETPTK
-601 GTDRVDGAVK
+601 STDIDDDDEERPTTTPANDNSSDHSEKPHVKLGMSDAEYRELVDEVYNRIIAEEK
-611 KFKLPADYDESLV
+611 QKNDAAADSKQDEQNAPV
-624 YYDLNKLNKYL
+624 Y
-635 DQAKAN
+635 
-641 LLIRAQ
+641 
-647 HYGDIGNDGQ
+647 
-657 DPLLEN
+657 EN
-663 PLKRLS
+663 PLKKL
-669 RRFDA
+669 RRQFEA
-674 EKAVEEAMKADP
+674 EKAAEEARKADP
-686 YYQEL
+686 HYQKL
-691 EAKRRALQEVIDRK
+691 EAERRAIQEQRDRQKQEYKRRLARII
-705 DRKWERKLSIWDQEE
+705 SINDQEE

-753 SKGQNCRFGGL
+753 SKGQDCRFGGL

-818 NMGCEIYSRSATKLA
+818 NMGYEIYSRSATKLA

-850 LAMDITTNANLSR
+850 LAMDITTNSNLSR

-912 YMKGKRGALTPIEF
+912 YMKGKRGALTPMEF

-945 EKAALKAARMALV
+945 EKAALKAAQMALV
-958 EQTEIHVR
+958 EQQEIHVR

-999 NAVTLRGRR
+999 NAATLRGRR

-1016 FVLEGEPI
+1016 FILEGEPI

-1039 AYDPTTESFT
+1039 AYDPATESFT

-1072 EDISRSDDR
+1072 EDISRSDDS

-1106 KRRSSG
+1106 RRRSFD
-1112 SSRVIDLTTMYRRD
+1112 SSRVIDLTAMYRRD
-1126 WNNPKA
+1126 WNDPKA

-1171 AFSKKRT
+1171 AFSKKQT
-1178 QEREQRKFNGGVPNF
+1178 QEREQRKFSGGVPNF
-1193 LVPSDINETPHSST
+1193 LVPIDINETPHSST
-1207 KASRR
+1207 KVSRR

-1218 EFLADYGSV
+1218 EFIADYGSV

-1254 SKMTASEF
+1254 SKMTATEF

-1267 LSDVLSGKVYMT
+1267 LSDVLNGKVYMT

-1285 YGHGTAS
+1285 YGHGESS

-1312 GGNVTIKSI
+1312 DGNVTIKSI

-1360 DKILS
+1360 DKILA
-1365 TREYDGST
+1365 TRDYDGST
-1373 SIPLSSRYFAMQSGI
+1373 SMPLSSRYFAMQSGI

-1395 LIQDLAAIGLIDRAG
+1395 LIQDLAAIGLIDRTG

-1431 LCERVAPGILGQER
+1431 LCERVAPGIIGQER

-1458 STYASFH
+1458 STYTSFH

-1482 EEIIKGFND
+1482 EEIIKGFHD
-1491 LEGITDQ
+1491 LEGVTDQ
-1498 CNPFMMVI
+1498 SNPFMMVI

-1521 ALEFNELRKSNLFDI
+1521 ALEFEELRKSNLFDI

-1542 SKVGK
+1542 SKVEQ
-1547 LTTDQFQN
+1547 LTTDQYQN
-1555 GAAAVR
+1555 NAAVIR

-1580 DVDAAFRSTSKLYK
+1580 DVDAAFRSTSRLYK

-1606 WIASITES
+1606 WVASITES
-1614 NAALRIPG
+1614 SAAMRIPG
-1622 SQIRREFSRIVRFI
+1622 SQIHREFSRIVRFI

-1647 SRVSDFTHD
+1647 SRVSNFTSN
-1656 IIQMEIA
+1656 ILEMERA
-1663 YRSWNTHAAD
+1663 YRSWNTYAAD

-1696 HESFEDS
+1696 HESFEGS
-1703 VDLASL
+1703 VDLAAL

>member
-260 EALTEENRVL
+260 EALTEENRAL

-493 DDDDNDNNNEDERPT
+493 DDDDNDNNNDDEWDA

-532 DLDEGE
+532 DLDEDE

-549 VVEDDASSE
+549 AIEDGTS
-558 THAKGSGNDGDNEH
+558 K
-572 PAHRRR
+572 
-578 AAEGADDA
+578 
-586 ADNNGN
+586 
-592 PASEETPTK
+592 ETPAK
-601 GTDRVDGAVK
+601 SIEPATDDDEEQPADTLESDNGHSGKRHVDYELSHADFMRLYHEGIAREKQEACAVK
-611 KFKLPADYDESLV
+611 NAPV
-624 YYDLNKLNKYL
+624 Y
-635 DQAKAN
+635 
-641 LLIRAQ
+641 
-647 HYGDIGNDGQ
+647 
-657 DPLLEN
+657 EN
-663 PLKRLS
+663 PLKKL
-669 RRFDA
+669 RRQFDA
-674 EKAVEEAMKADP
+674 ENAAEEARKADP
-686 YYQEL
+686 HYQKL
-691 EAKRRALQEVIDRK
+691 EAERRAIQEQRDRQKQEYKRRLARIV
-705 DRKWERKLSIWDQEE
+705 SINDQEE

-753 SKGQNCRFGGL
+753 SRGQNCRFGGL

-776 FVYTL
+776 FVYTI

-912 YMKGKRGALTPIEF
+912 YMKGKRGALTPMEF

-945 EKAALKAARMALV
+945 EKAALKAAQMALV
-958 EQTEIHVR
+958 EQPEIHVR

-999 NAVTLRGRR
+999 NAATLRGRR

-1016 FVLEGEPI
+1016 FILEGEPI
-1024 TPVQAHEIVDAMKGD
+1024 TPAQAHEIVDAMKGD
-1039 AYDPTTESFT
+1039 AYDPATESFT

-1112 SSRVIDLTTMYRRD
+1112 SSRVIDLTAMYRRD
-1126 WNNPKA
+1126 WNDPKA

-1240 IFEPKYTFMHRGST
+1240 IFEPKYTFIHRGST
-1254 SKMTASEF
+1254 SKMTATEF

-1267 LSDVLSGKVYMT
+1267 LSDVLNGKVYMT

-1285 YGHGTAS
+1285 YGHGEAS

-1312 GGNVTIKSI
+1312 DGNVTIKSI

-1351 RAIKGLHSL
+1351 RAIKGMHSL

-1373 SIPLSSRYFAMQSGI
+1373 SMPLSSRYFAMQSGI

-1431 LCERVAPGILGQER
+1431 LCERVGPGVIGQER

-1458 STYASFH
+1458 STYTSFH

-1482 EEIIKGFND
+1482 EEIIKGFHD
-1491 LEGITDQ
+1491 LEGVTDQ
-1498 CNPFMMVI
+1498 NNPFMMVI
-1506 ESALRRLDAMVDKDK
+1506 ESALRRLDAMVDKEK
-1521 ALEFNELRKSNLFDI
+1521 SLEFDELRKSNLFDI

-1542 SKVGK
+1542 SKVEQ
-1547 LTTDQFQN
+1547 LTTDQYQN
-1555 GAAAVR
+1555 NAAVIR

-1580 DVDAAFRSTSKLYK
+1580 DVDAAFRSTSRLYK

-1606 WIASITES
+1606 WVASITES
-1614 NAALRIPG
+1614 SAALRIPG

-1636 SGRGGMTEELL
+1636 SGRGGMTKELL
-1647 SRVSDFTHD
+1647 SRVSNFTNN
-1656 IIQMEIA
+1656 ILEMERA
-1663 YRSWNTHAAD
+1663 YRSWNTYAAD

-1696 HESFEDS
+1696 HESSEGS
-1703 VDLASL
+1703 VDLAAL

>member
-1 MSSSNG
+1 MSLSNG
-7 QGDRRSAFYGGM
+7 QGDRRSVFYDDM
-19 HYIISRFIH
+19 HDIVSRFIP

-33 GRYRPSDSIMDDVLA
+33 GRYRPSDNIMDDVLT

-58 ENHRIAQLLFSMG
+58 EGHRIAQTFFTMG
-71 SGYPLWY
+71 SGAPLWY
-78 AGNSPKRLLD
+78 VGDSPKRLLD
-88 DFDPER
+88 DFDSNR
-94 DNNCVG
+94 DTGCTS
-100 LLPDGKTPADG
+100 LLPEGKTPADG

-117 YAHRVYARTKRNNY
+117 YAPRVYARTKGNSY
-131 VSATIDVDIDVPLFC
+131 ASATIDVDIDVPLFC

-165 QSVIGEADDNWKD
+165 QSVIGEADDNWED

-191 QIENT
+191 QIKNT
-196 PYWALKKAFEFF
+196 PYWALKNAFNFF
-208 AQDFDWDFLPVVE
+208 AQNFDMDFLPVVE

-227 KAHFTLYTGYMPMT
+227 KSHFTLYTAYMRMPV
-241 AHQEMTRIISETF
+241 HQEMTRIISETF
-254 FKGMYD
+254 FKEMYD
-260 EALTEENRVL
+260 KALTESNHAL

-279 KSDGMNGKFLYRR
+279 KHDGLNGKFLYRR
-292 FLWSFGEQ
+292 FLWSFSEQ
-300 SRIATVLLFVRAGLK
+300 SRVATLLLFTRAGFEFPK
-315 ALNVSEQKLSAI
+315 ASEKKLSAI
-327 RSLAMENGVQVKRGR
+327 RSLAMENGVEVKRDR
-342 EFQYKIICAKERHRD
+342 EHQYKAGRPKKRLCD
-357 MVTDVLDAC
+357 MVTTALDAYI
-366 MFGAYAVT
+366 FNVYAVT
-374 KSTSELYSTI
+374 RGTKRLWLTMKE
-384 KDLGDNLFSAL
+384 LGDNLFRPTR
-395 EFGLKYID
+395 FGIEYTAE
-403 GLNPS
+403 LNPS
-408 WILGHETFGS
+408 WIYGHNTTNVFAKSGKTHES
-418 SSFFSKAYDALMLGD
+418 IMLGE
-433 KHGWDLGLAESV
+433 WRFWNLDLIKVVVRKPAKLDSG
-445 DREPLRLRRSPFPG
+445 PLSAG

-465 EENEPTTR
+465 EENEP
-473 RRRRPRHTEPEVQ
+473 
-486 DTDSDDL
+486 
-493 DDDDNDNNNEDERPT
+493 RPT
-508 RRRRSVR
+508 RRRSKGEPKDNT
-515 RRRSESDESP
+515 SKETPAKSADCADSDEKWP
-525 TRDIDDD
+525 TH
-532 DLDEGE
+532 
-538 DESRRRRRRRS
+538 
-549 VVEDDASSE
+549 
-558 THAKGSGNDGDNEH
+558 T
-572 PAHRRR
+572 PT
-578 AAEGADDA
+578 ADDSGDHSVKPHTKLGMSDAEYKALVDKIYNKIVAKEKHADQDKSHVDPGPTDAEPEA
-586 ADNNGN
+586 AKPSTAKELNLG
-592 PASEETPTK
+592 PV
-601 GTDRVDGAVK
+601 R
-611 KFKLPADYDESLV
+611 DEHNEQNDPV
-624 YYDLNKLNKYL
+624 Y
-635 DQAKAN
+635 
-641 LLIRAQ
+641 
-647 HYGDIGNDGQ
+647 
-657 DPLLEN
+657 EN
-663 PLKRLS
+663 PLKKL
-669 RRFDA
+669 RRQFEA
-674 EKAVEEAMKADP
+674 EKAAEEARKADP
-686 YYQEL
+686 HYQKL
-691 EAKRRALQEVIDRK
+691 EAERRVIQEQRDREKQEYKRRLARII
-705 DRKWERKLSIWDQEE
+705 SINDQEE

-912 YMKGKRGALTPIEF
+912 YMKGKRGALTPMEF

-958 EQTEIHVR
+958 EQPEIHVR

-1024 TPVQAHEIVDAMKGD
+1024 TPIQAHEIVDAMKGE
-1039 AYDPTTESFT
+1039 AYDPATESFT

-1060 SDNQYDTIWDIR
+1060 SDNQYDTIWDIH
-1072 EDISRSDDR
+1072 EDIYRSDDR

-1106 KRRSSG
+1106 KRRSFG
-1112 SSRVIDLTTMYRRD
+1112 SSRVIDLTAMYRRD
-1126 WNNPKA
+1126 WNDPKA

-1207 KASRR
+1207 KVSR
-1212 GQSSKE
+1212 GSKSSKE

-1254 SKMTASEF
+1254 SKMTATEF
-1262 MKYIS
+1262 MKCIS
-1267 LSDVLSGKVYMT
+1267 LSDVLNGKVYMT

-1285 YGHGTAS
+1285 YGHGDSS

-1312 GGNVTIKSI
+1312 DGNVTIKSI

-1373 SIPLSSRYFAMQSGI
+1373 SMPLSSRYFAMQSGI

-1431 LCERVAPGILGQER
+1431 LCERVAPGIIGQER

-1458 STYASFH
+1458 STYTSFH

-1482 EEIIKGFND
+1482 EEIIKGFHD

-1498 CNPFMMVI
+1498 RNPFMMVI

-1521 ALEFNELRKSNLFDI
+1521 ALEFDELRKSNLFDI

-1542 SKVGK
+1542 SKVEK

-1570 VAPSQMDGLT
+1570 VAPSQIDGLT
-1580 DVDAAFRSTSKLYK
+1580 DVDVAFRSTSKLYK
-1594 DTDSEIMRTYGY
+1594 GSDSEIMRTYGY
-1606 WIASITES
+1606 WIQAVIES
-1614 NAALRIPG
+1614 NAALRIPS
-1622 SQIRREFSRIVRFI
+1622 SQIRREFSRIIRFI

-1647 SRVSDFTHD
+1647 SRVDDFTSD
-1656 IIQMEIA
+1656 ILKMEIA
-1663 YRSWNTHAAD
+1663 SRSWNAYAAD

-1696 HESFEDS
+1696 HESFEGS

>member
-1 MSSSNG
+1 MTSLVCRS
-7 QGDRRSAFYGGM
+7 QRRQRGPRLPWHNAIYNLTS
-19 HYIISRFIH
+19 IIDPFIPNEDSL
-28 GDIFG
+28 GLL
-33 GRYRPSDSIMDDVLA
+33 YWPSDDITNDIAALCFEAGDDWD
-48 LSQEANTNET
+48 STKSRAN
-58 ENHRIAQLLFSMG
+58 QLLFSMG
-71 SGYPLWY
+71 SGFPLWY
-78 AGNSPKRLLD
+78 HGDSPKRLLT

-94 DNNCVG
+94 DAEAPVRSG
-100 LLPDGKTPADG
+100 RTPADG
-111 MVKRLG
+111 MITGLG
-117 YAHRVYARTKRNNY
+117 YAHRIYARTDRNTY

-151 RENHTQD
+151 RNGQAQD

-165 QSVIGEADDNWKD
+165 QSVIGQAGDNLAE
-178 SVKIALDDLIESG
+178 SVEVALGDLVESG
-191 QIENT
+191 KIKNT
-196 PYWALKKAFEFF
+196 PYWALKEAFNFF
-208 AQDFDWDFLPVVE
+208 AKEFDNSLIPVVE

-227 KAHFTLYTGYMPMT
+227 KAHFTLYTGYMPMKV
-241 AHQEMTRIISETF
+241 HQEMTRIISKTF
-254 FKGMYD
+254 FDGMYD
-260 EALTEENRVL
+260 KSLTEDNRAL
-270 ALTRVGSMS
+270 ALTRPGSMS
-279 KSDGMNGKFLYRR
+279 KNDRLNGKRLCRR
-292 FLWSFGEQ
+292 FLWSYASPLRLAAFLHLIRMGVIVPEASDQ
-300 SRIATVLLFVRAGLK
+300 EIS
-315 ALNVSEQKLSAI
+315 KL
-327 RSLAMENGVQVKRGR
+327 RSLAMEKDVPVNRGSDY
-342 EFQYKIICAKERHRD
+342 QYRVIKPTPGQFRD
-357 MVTDVLDAC
+357 MVTTPFDA
-366 MFGAYAVT
+366 GIINAYIYQQSLPRLFNEMDDEEPLFDAV
-374 KSTSELYSTI
+374 KFAMEY
-384 KDLGDNLFSAL
+384 AARL
-395 EFGLKYID
+395 E
-403 GLNPS
+403 PS
-408 WILGHETFGS
+408 WITRGEALARPFNGSDKVYANLMAGHENGWNINLIPGFEN
-418 SSFFSKAYDALMLGD
+418 YD
-433 KHGWDLGLAESV
+433 E
-445 DREPLRLRRSPFPG
+445 
-459 HLIDYN
+459 
-465 EENEPTTR
+465 
-473 RRRRPRHTEPEVQ
+473 
-486 DTDSDDL
+486 DD
-493 DDDDNDNNNEDERPT
+493 E
-508 RRRRSVR
+508 
-515 RRRSESDESP
+515 
-525 TRDIDDD
+525 
-532 DLDEGE
+532 
-538 DESRRRRRRRS
+538 RRRRRS
-549 VVEDDASSE
+549 VPRHTESEVQDTDTDDLDDGDDDRPRRRRAPRRRRSAVEDDTSKE
-558 THAKGSGNDGDNEH
+558 TPAEDIDFDGDDER
-572 PAHRRR
+572 PARRR
-578 AAEGADDA
+578 SVENTDAA
-586 ADNNGN
+586 ADNDGN
-592 PASEETPTK
+592 AASEETPTK
-601 GTDRVDGAVK
+601 STDRVDGAVK
-611 KFKLPADYDESLV
+611 TYILPADYDETLV
-624 YYDLNKLNKYL
+624 YYDINKLNERIDL
-635 DQAKAN
+635 IKASHAY
-641 LLIRAQ
+641 RAQ
-647 HYGDIGNDGQ
+647 HYGAVDNDGQ

-663 PLKRLS
+663 PLKRM
-669 RRFDA
+669 RRQFDA
-674 EKAVEEAMKADP
+674 GKVAEETLKADP
-686 YYQEL
+686 HYQEL

-705 DRKWERKLSIWDQEE
+705 DREWERKSSIWEQEE

-808 AVESVASTIS
+808 AVESVANTIS
-818 NMGCEIYSRSATKLA
+818 NMGYQIYSRSATKLA

-850 LAMDITTNANLSR
+850 LAMDITTNANLSS
-863 EWMTHFERGLRDMEH
+863 EWMTHFERGLRGMEH

-897 IRNNEGKSLD
+897 IRNHEGKSLD
-907 VITNV
+907 ALTNA
-912 YMKGKRGALTPIEF
+912 YMKGKRGALTPMEF

-945 EKAALKAARMALV
+945 EKAALKAAQMALV
-958 EQTEIHVR
+958 EQPEIHVR

-974 AYIAKVV
+974 AYIAKVA

-999 NAVTLRGRR
+999 NAATLRGRR

-1016 FVLEGEPI
+1016 FILEGEPI
-1024 TPVQAHEIVDAMKGD
+1024 TPAQAHEIVDAMKGD
-1039 AYDPTTESFT
+1039 AYDPATESFT

-1112 SSRVIDLTTMYRRD
+1112 SSRVIDLTAMYRRD
-1126 WNNPKA
+1126 WNDPKA

-1171 AFSKKRT
+1171 AFSKKQT

-1207 KASRR
+1207 KVSR
-1212 GQSSKE
+1212 GSKSSKE

-1254 SKMTASEF
+1254 SKMTATEF

-1267 LSDVLSGKVYMT
+1267 LSDVLNGKVYMT

-1285 YGHGTAS
+1285 YGHGAAS

-1299 CPTSTFLKAEKDE
+1299 CPTSSFLKAEKDE
-1312 GGNVTIKSI
+1312 DGNVTIKSI
-1321 ADAHY
+1321 ADTHY
-1326 YSVKTFTAAT
+1326 YNVKTFTAAT

-1360 DKILS
+1360 DKILA
-1365 TREYDGST
+1365 TREYDGTT
-1373 SIPLSSRYFAMQSGI
+1373 SMPLSSRYFAMQSGI

-1431 LCERVAPGILGQER
+1431 LCERVAPGIIGQER

-1458 STYASFH
+1458 STYTSFH

-1482 EEIIKGFND
+1482 EEIIKGFHD

-1498 CNPFMMVI
+1498 SNPFMMVI
-1506 ESALRRLDAMVDKDK
+1506 ESALRRLDAMVDKEK
-1521 ALEFNELRKSNLFDI
+1521 ALEYDELRKSNLFDI

-1542 SKVGK
+1542 SKVER
-1547 LTTDQFQN
+1547 LTTDQYQN
-1555 GAAAVR
+1555 GASAIR

-1570 VAPSQMDGLT
+1570 VAPSKLDGLT
-1580 DVDAAFRSTSKLYK
+1580 DVDAAFRSTSNLYK
-1594 DTDSEIMRTYGY
+1594 GIDSEVVRTYGY
-1606 WIASITES
+1606 WMAGITES
-1614 NAALRIPG
+1614 SAALRIPG
-1622 SQIRREFSRIVRFI
+1622 SQIRREFSRIIRFI

-1709 SRSGPPLVGVS
+1709 SRSGPPLAGVS

>member
-1 MSSSNG
+1 MSSND
-7 QGDRRSAFYGGM
+7 QDDRYSVAFYDEM
-19 HYIISRFIH
+19 QKILSHFIPD
-28 GDIFG
+28 DIFG
-33 GRYRPSDSIMDDVLA
+33 GRYRPSDDIMDDVIA
-48 LSQEANTNET
+48 LSQEANNSET

-78 AGNSPKRLLD
+78 AGDSPKRLMD

-94 DNNCVG
+94 DASAVG
-100 LLPDGKTPADG
+100 LLPEGKTPADG

-117 YAHRVYARTKRNNY
+117 YAHRVYARTKRNSC

-151 RENHTQD
+151 RKSHTQD

-165 QSVIGEADDNWKD
+165 QSVIGEKDDNWEE

-191 QIENT
+191 QIKKT

-208 AQDFDWDFLPVVE
+208 AQDFDMDFLPIVE

-227 KAHFTLYTGYMPMT
+227 KAHFTLYTGYMPM
-241 AHQEMTRIISETF
+241 AVHQELTRIISKTF

-260 EALTEENRVL
+260 KALTEENRAL

-292 FLWSFGEQ
+292 FLWSFSEHC
-300 SRIATVLLFVRAGLK
+300 RIAAILLFTRTGFEVPRA
-315 ALNVSEQKLSAI
+315 SEQKISAI
-327 RSLAMENGVQVKRGR
+327 RSLAMENGVHVKRKR
-342 EFQYKIICAKERHRD
+342 EFQYKAFRVKARPCD
-357 MVTDVLDAC
+357 MVTAALDAY
-366 MFGAYAVT
+366 MLSVYAVT
-374 KSTSELYSTI
+374 KSTAELYSI
-384 KDLGDNLFSAL
+384 LRKLGKGLFYAL
-395 EFGLKYID
+395 SFGLEHVNE
-403 GLNPS
+403 LNPS
-408 WILGHETFGS
+408 WIYGHEVIA
-418 SSFFSKAYDALMLGD
+418 SFASASKVYDLI
-433 KHGWDLGLAESV
+433 DLGEKYGWEMGLGERFNRRP
-445 DREPLRLRRSPFPG
+445 DHPLSWYSLSSK

-465 EENEPTTR
+465 EGNEPRPTR
-473 RRRRPRHTEPEVQ
+473 RRSASRHTEPEVQ
-486 DTDSDDL
+486 DI
-493 DDDDNDNNNEDERPT
+493 
-508 RRRRSVR
+508 
-515 RRRSESDESP
+515 
-525 TRDIDDD
+525 DIDDLNDNDEVVNSAPKDNTSKETPAKSTDCTD
-532 DLDEGE
+532 DDEK
-538 DESRRRRRRRS
+538 RP
-549 VVEDDASSE
+549 
-558 THAKGSGNDGDNEH
+558 THT
-572 PAHRRR
+572 PA
-578 AAEGADDA
+578 ADDSSDHSEKRHVSFKMSDAEFEALYNKIIAKEKQAERDKNNVDPGSTDAEPEA
-586 ADNNGN
+586 AKPIMDRELN
-592 PASEETPTK
+592 PDT
-601 GTDRVDGAVK
+601 VD
-611 KFKLPADYDESLV
+611 DE
-624 YYDLNKLNKYL
+624 
-635 DQAKAN
+635 
-641 LLIRAQ
+641 
-647 HYGDIGNDGQ
+647 Q
-657 DPLLEN
+657 DKQDDPIYEN
-663 PLKRLS
+663 PLKKL
-669 RRFDA
+669 RRQLDA
-674 EKAVEEAMKADP
+674 EKAAEEARKADP
-686 YYQEL
+686 HYQKI
-691 EAKRRALQEVIDRK
+691 EAERRAIQEQRDREK
-705 DRKWERKLSIWDQEE
+705 QEYQREIKRIISINDQEE

-818 NMGCEIYSRSATKLA
+818 NMGYEIYSRSATKLA

-850 LAMDITTNANLSR
+850 LAMDITTNSNLSR

-897 IRNNEGKSLD
+897 IRNNENKSLD

-912 YMKGKRGALTPIEF
+912 YMKGKRGALTPMEF

-932 VLNFDTEN
+932 VLNFNTEN

-945 EKAALKAARMALV
+945 EKAALKAAQMAMV
-958 EQTEIHVR
+958 EQPEIHVR

-999 NAVTLRGRR
+999 NAATLRGRR

-1024 TPVQAHEIVDAMKGD
+1024 TPAQAHEIVDAMKGD
-1039 AYDPTTESFT
+1039 AYDPATESFT
-1049 AIMSLTKDMLG
+1049 AIMSLAKDMLG
-1060 SDNQYDTIWDIR
+1060 LDNQYDTIWDIR

-1095 VHVESLSRSTV
+1095 VHVESLSRSTIR
-1106 KRRSSG
+1106 RRSFD
-1112 SSRVIDLTTMYRRD
+1112 SSRVIDLTAMYRRD
-1126 WNNPKA
+1126 WNDPKA

-1207 KASRR
+1207 KVSR
-1212 GQSSKE
+1212 GSKPSKE

-1254 SKMTASEF
+1254 AKMTAAEF

-1285 YGHGTAS
+1285 YGHGEAS

-1312 GGNVTIKSI
+1312 DGNVTIKSI

-1326 YSVKTFTAAT
+1326 FSSKTFTAAG

-1360 DKILS
+1360 DKILA
-1365 TREYDGST
+1365 TREYDGTT
-1373 SIPLSSRYFAMQSGI
+1373 SMPLSSRYFAMQSGI

-1431 LCERVAPGILGQER
+1431 LCERVAPGIIGQER

-1458 STYASFH
+1458 STYTSFH

-1482 EEIIKGFND
+1482 EEIIKGFHD

-1498 CNPFMMVI
+1498 NNPFMMVI
-1506 ESALRRLDAMVDKDK
+1506 ESALRRLDAMVDKEK
-1521 ALEFNELRKSNLFDI
+1521 ALEFDELRKSNLFDI

-1542 SKVGK
+1542 SKVEK

-1663 YRSWNTHAAD
+1663 YRSWNTYAAD

-1709 SRSGPPLVGVS
+1709 SRSGPLLVGVS

>member
-7 QGDRRSAFYGGM
+7 QGDRRSAIYRGM
-19 HYIISRFIH
+19 LDIISHFIP

-33 GRYRPSDSIMDDVLA
+33 GRYQPSDNIMDDVLA

-58 ENHRIAQLLFSMG
+58 EEHRIAQLLFSMG

-78 AGNSPKRLLD
+78 AGNSTKRLLD
-88 DFDPER
+88 DFDPNR
-94 DNNCVG
+94 DTNCVG
-100 LLPDGKTPADG
+100 LLPEGKTPADG

-151 RENHTQD
+151 RENHAQD

-165 QSVIGEADDNWKD
+165 QSVIGEADDNWED

-208 AQDFDWDFLPVVE
+208 AQDFSIGLLPIVE

-227 KAHFTLYTGYMPMT
+227 KAHFTLYTGYMPMSV
-241 AHQEMTRIISETF
+241 HQEMTRIISETF

-260 EALTEENRVL
+260 EALTEGNRAL

-292 FLWSFGEQ
+292 FLWSFGAH
-300 SRIATVLLFVRAGLK
+300 SRVATVLLFTRTGFEAYE
-315 ALNVSEQKLSAI
+315 APEQKLSKL

-342 EFQYKIICAKERHRD
+342 EFQYRVVRAESRPCD
-357 MVTDVLDAC
+357 MVTTILDAY
-366 MFGAYAVT
+366 MFSVYAVT
-374 KSTSELYSTI
+374 KYTPDLYSAI
-384 KDLGDNLFSAL
+384 KDLGDNMFRAVK
-395 EFGLKYID
+395 FGLEYIE

-408 WILGHETFGS
+408 WIYGHEAIA
-418 SSFFSKAYDALMLGD
+418 SFPSIRKAYDAIMLGE
-433 KHGWDLGLAESV
+433 KNEWDLDLAEED
-445 DREPLRLRRSPFPG
+445 DRRLTRRPWYQLTSR

-465 EENEPTTR
+465 EENEPSRRRVPRYIEIDDDDDDDISSR
-473 RRRRPRHTEPEVQ
+473 RRRRSSRRRSGESEGSSSEET
-486 DTDSDDL
+486 TSDSIDL
-493 DDDDNDNNNEDERPT
+493 DDDDEDDERP
-508 RRRRSVR
+508 RR
-515 RRRSESDESP
+515 
-525 TRDIDDD
+525 
-532 DLDEGE
+532 
-538 DESRRRRRRRS
+538 
-549 VVEDDASSE
+549 
-558 THAKGSGNDGDNEH
+558 
-572 PAHRRR
+572 RRR
-578 AAEGADDA
+578 AAEDTDDA
-586 ADNNGN
+586 SDNNDN
-592 PASEETPTK
+592 PASVETSTK
-601 GTDRVDGAVK
+601 STEQVDGAVK
-611 KFKLPADYDESLV
+611 EFKLPADYDESLV

-686 YYQEL
+686 YYQRL
-691 EAKRRALQEVIDRK
+691 EAKRRALQEVIDRQ

-729 TLKEKARTNKKGHLI
+729 TLKEKARTNKNGHLI

-818 NMGCEIYSRSATKLA
+818 NMGHEIYSRSATKLA

-850 LAMDITTNANLSR
+850 LAMDITTNANLNR

-897 IRNNEGKSLD
+897 IRNHEGKSLD
-907 VITNV
+907 VLTNA
-912 YMKGKRGALTPIEF
+912 YMKGKRGALTPMEF

-932 VLNFDTEN
+932 ILNFDTEN

-945 EKAALKAARMALV
+945 EKAALKAAQMALV
-958 EQTEIHVR
+958 EQPEIHVR

-974 AYIAKVV
+974 AYIAKVA

-999 NAVTLRGRR
+999 NAATLRGRR

-1039 AYDPTTESFT
+1039 AYDPATESFT

-1106 KRRSSG
+1106 KRRSFG
-1112 SSRVIDLTTMYRRD
+1112 SSRVIDLTAMYRRD
-1126 WNNPKA
+1126 WNDPKA

-1152 MTVQSHDDVI
+1152 MTIQSHDDVI

-1171 AFSKKRT
+1171 AFSKKQT
-1178 QEREQRKFNGGVPNF
+1178 QEHEQRKFNGGVPNF
-1193 LVPSDINETPHSST
+1193 LVPIDINETPHSST
-1207 KASRR
+1207 KVSR
-1212 GQSSKE
+1212 GSKSSKE

-1285 YGHGTAS
+1285 YGHGAAS

-1373 SIPLSSRYFAMQSGI
+1373 SMPLSSRYFAMQSGI

-1431 LCERVAPGILGQER
+1431 LCERVAPGIIGQER

-1542 SKVGK
+1542 SKVEK

-1594 DTDSEIMRTYGY
+1594 GSDSEIMRTYGY
-1606 WIASITES
+1606 WIQAVIES
-1614 NAALRIPG
+1614 NAALRIPS
-1622 SQIRREFSRIVRFI
+1622 SQIRREFSRIIRFI

-1696 HESFEDS
+1696 HESFEGS

>member
-1 MSSSNG
+1 MTSLVCRS
-7 QGDRRSAFYGGM
+7 QRRQRGPRLPWHNAIYNLTG
-19 HYIISRFIH
+19 IIDPFIPNEDSL
-28 GDIFG
+28 GLL
-33 GRYRPSDSIMDDVLA
+33 YWPSDDITNDIAALCFEAGDDWD
-48 LSQEANTNET
+48 STKSRAN
-58 ENHRIAQLLFSMG
+58 QLLFSMG
-71 SGYPLWY
+71 SGFPLWY
-78 AGNSPKRLLD
+78 HGDSPKRLLT

-94 DNNCVG
+94 DAEAPVRSG
-100 LLPDGKTPADG
+100 RTPADG
-111 MVKRLG
+111 MITGLG
-117 YAHRVYARTKRNNY
+117 YAHRIYARTDRNTY

-151 RENHTQD
+151 RNGQAQD

-165 QSVIGEADDNWKD
+165 QSVIGQAGD
-178 SVKIALDDLIESG
+178 SLSESVEVALGDLVESG
-191 QIENT
+191 KIRNT
-196 PYWALKKAFEFF
+196 PYWALKEAFNFF
-208 AQDFDWDFLPVVE
+208 AKEFDNSLIPVVE

-227 KAHFTLYTGYMPMT
+227 KAHFTLYTGYMPMKV
-241 AHQEMTRIISETF
+241 HREMTRIISKTF
-254 FKGMYD
+254 FDGMYD
-260 EALTEENRVL
+260 KALTEDNRAL
-270 ALTRVGSMS
+270 ALTRPGSMS
-279 KSDGMNGKFLYRR
+279 KNDRLNGKRLCRR
-292 FLWSFGEQ
+292 FLWSYSSPTRLAAF
-300 SRIATVLLFVRAGLK
+300 LLLIRMGVIVPEA
-315 ALNVSEQKLSAI
+315 SDQEISKL
-327 RSLAMENGVQVKRGR
+327 RSLAMEKDVPVNRGSDY
-342 EFQYKIICAKERHRD
+342 QYRVIKPTPGQFRD
-357 MVTDVLDAC
+357 MVTTPFDA
-366 MFGAYAVT
+366 GIINAYIYQQSLPRLFNEMDDEEPLFDAV
-374 KSTSELYSTI
+374 KFAMEY
-384 KDLGDNLFSAL
+384 AARL
-395 EFGLKYID
+395 E
-403 GLNPS
+403 PS
-408 WILGHETFGS
+408 WITRGEALARPFKGSDKVYANLMAGHENGWNINLIPGFEN
-418 SSFFSKAYDALMLGD
+418 YDED
-433 KHGWDLGLAESV
+433 DE
-445 DREPLRLRRSPFPG
+445 
-459 HLIDYN
+459 
-465 EENEPTTR
+465 R
-473 RRRRPRHTEPEVQ
+473 RRRRRSAPRRTESEIEDI
-486 DTDSDDL
+486 DTDDL
-493 DDDDNDNNNEDERPT
+493 DDDDDTPS
-508 RRRRSVR
+508 RRRRRPVR
-515 RRRSESDESP
+515 RRRSEPEES
-525 TRDIDDD
+525 TARDIDLDD
-532 DLDEGE
+532 DDE
-538 DESRRRRRRRS
+538 DERRRRRRRAA
-549 VVEDDASSE
+549 EDPDDAS
-558 THAKGSGNDGDNEH
+558 
-572 PAHRRR
+572 
-578 AAEGADDA
+578 
-586 ADNNGN
+586 DNNDN
-592 PASEETPTK
+592 PASVETSTK
-601 GTDRVDGAVK
+601 STEQVDGAVK
-611 KFKLPADYDESLV
+611 EFKLPADYDESLV
-624 YYDLNKLNKYL
+624 YYDLNKLNEYL
-635 DQAKAN
+635 DQAKVN

-647 HYGDIGNDGQ
+647 HYGDIGNYGQ

-753 SKGQNCRFGGL
+753 SKGQKCRFGGL

-818 NMGCEIYSRSATKLA
+818 NMCHEIYSRSATKLA

-863 EWMTHFERGLRDMEH
+863 EWMAHFERGLRDMEH

-912 YMKGKRGALTPIEF
+912 YMKGKRGALTPMEF

-958 EQTEIHVR
+958 EHPEIHVR

-974 AYIAKVV
+974 AYITKVA

-1024 TPVQAHEIVDAMKGD
+1024 TPAQAHEIVDAMKGD
-1039 AYDPTTESFT
+1039 AYDPATESFT

-1072 EDISRSDDR
+1072 EDIYRSDDR

-1112 SSRVIDLTTMYRRD
+1112 SSRVIDLTAMYRRD
-1126 WNNPKA
+1126 WNDPKA

-1218 EFLADYGSV
+1218 AFLADYGSV

-1254 SKMTASEF
+1254 SKMTAAEF

-1279 TDFTRD
+1279 TGFTRD
-1285 YGHGTAS
+1285 YGHGEAN
-1292 GKIDQFP
+1292 GNIDQFP
-1299 CPTSTFLKAEKDE
+1299 CPTSSFLKAEKDE
-1312 GGNVTIKSI
+1312 DGNVTIKSI

-1351 RAIKGLHSL
+1351 RAIKGMHSL
-1360 DKILS
+1360 DKILA

-1373 SIPLSSRYFAMQSGI
+1373 SMPLSSRYFAMQSGI

-1431 LCERVAPGILGQER
+1431 LCERVAPGIIGQER

-1458 STYASFH
+1458 STYTSFH

-1498 CNPFMMVI
+1498 NNPFMMVI

-1521 ALEFNELRKSNLFDI
+1521 TLEYDELRKSNLFDI

-1542 SKVGK
+1542 SKVEK
-1547 LTTDQFQN
+1547 LATDQFQN

-1580 DVDAAFRSTSKLYK
+1580 DVDVAFRSTSKLYK
-1594 DTDSEIMRTYGY
+1594 GSDSEIMRTYGY
-1606 WIASITES
+1606 WIQAVIES
-1614 NAALRIPG
+1614 NAALRIPS
-1622 SQIRREFSRIVRFI
+1622 SQIRREFSRIIRFI

-1647 SRVSDFTHD
+1647 SRVDDFTSD
-1656 IIQMEIA
+1656 ILKMEIA
-1663 YRSWNTHAAD
+1663 SRSWNAYAAD

-1696 HESFEDS
+1696 HESFEGS

-1709 SRSGPPLVGVS
+1709 SRSGPPLVGIS

>member
-1 MSSSNG
+1 MSSSND
-7 QGDRRSAFYGGM
+7 QGDRRSAIYRGM
-19 HYIISRFIH
+19 LDIISHFIPD
-28 GDIFG
+28 DIFG
-33 GRYRPSDSIMDDVLA
+33 GRYEPSDNIMDDVLA

-58 ENHRIAQLLFSMG
+58 EEHRIAQLLFSMG

-78 AGNSPKRLLD
+78 VGNSHKRLLD

-94 DNNCVG
+94 DTNCVG
-100 LLPDGKTPADG
+100 LLPEGKTPADG

-151 RENHTQD
+151 RENHAQD

-165 QSVIGEADDNWKD
+165 QSVIGEKDDNWEN

-191 QIENT
+191 QIKNT

-208 AQDFDWDFLPVVE
+208 AQDFSMGLLPIVE

-227 KAHFTLYTGYMPMT
+227 KAHFTLYTGYMPMSV
-241 AHQEMTRIISETF
+241 HQEMTRIVSETF

-260 EALTEENRVL
+260 EALTEGNRAL

-292 FLWSFGEQ
+292 FLWSFGAH
-300 SRIATVLLFVRAGLK
+300 SRVATVLLFTRTGFEAYE
-315 ALNVSEQKLSAI
+315 APEQKLSKL

-342 EFQYKIICAKERHRD
+342 EFQYRVVRAESRPCD
-357 MVTDVLDAC
+357 MVTTILDAY
-366 MFGAYAVT
+366 MFSVYAVT
-374 KSTSELYSTI
+374 KYTPDLYSAI
-384 KDLGDNLFSAL
+384 KDLGDDLLRAL
-395 EFGLKYID
+395 EFGLEYIE

-408 WILGHETFGS
+408 WIYGHEAIA
-418 SSFFSKAYDALMLGD
+418 SFPSIRKAYDALMLGE
-433 KHGWDLGLAESV
+433 KNEWDLDLAEDD
-445 DREPLRLRRSPFPG
+445 DRRLTRRPWYQLTSR

-465 EENEPTTR
+465 EENEPRRRRVPRYIEIGDDDDADERPR
-473 RRRRPRHTEPEVQ
+473 RRRRRGAPKHTESE
-486 DTDSDDL
+486 L
-493 DDDDNDNNNEDERPT
+493 EDI
-508 RRRRSVR
+508 
-515 RRRSESDESP
+515 
-525 TRDIDDD
+525 DIDDD
-532 DLDEGE
+532 DDDEDE
-538 DESRRRRRRRS
+538 DESRRRSRRRRVSRRRRS
-549 VVEDDASSE
+549 EHE
-558 THAKGSGNDGDNEH
+558 GDS
-572 PAHRRR
+572 
-578 AAEGADDA
+578 
-586 ADNNGN
+586 
-592 PASEETPTK
+592 SEETPSDSIVLDDDEDDAHPRRRPVPVEN
-601 GTDRVDGAVK
+601 TDATADNDDSASSEKTPAKSTDSADGAVK
-611 KFKLPADYDESLV
+611 KYILPADYDESFV

-818 NMGCEIYSRSATKLA
+818 NMGYEIYSRSATKLA

-850 LAMDITTNANLSR
+850 LAMDITTNSNLSR

-878 SIVSDQ
+878 PIASDQ

-897 IRNNEGKSLD
+897 IRNNENKSLD

-912 YMKGKRGALTPIEF
+912 YMKGKRGALTPMEF

-932 VLNFDTEN
+932 VLNFNTEN
-940 LHKLP
+940 LYKLP
-945 EKAALKAARMALV
+945 EKAAMKAAQMALV
-958 EQTEIHVR
+958 EQPEIHVR

-974 AYIAKVV
+974 AYIAKVA
-981 ENAEKGFRA
+981 ESAEKGFRA

-999 NAVTLRGRR
+999 NAATLRGRR

-1039 AYDPTTESFT
+1039 AYDPATESFT

-1106 KRRSSG
+1106 RRRSFD
-1112 SSRVIDLTTMYRRD
+1112 SSRVIDLTAMYRRD

-1137 SGKLLAKQFDRVTRD
+1137 PGELLAKQLDRVTRD

-1171 AFSKKRT
+1171 AFSKKQT

-1207 KASRR
+1207 KVSR
-1212 GQSSKE
+1212 GSKSSKE

-1254 SKMTASEF
+1254 SKMTAAEF

-1267 LSDVLSGKVYMT
+1267 LSDVLAGKVYMT

-1285 YGHGTAS
+1285 YGHGEAS

-1299 CPTSTFLKAEKDE
+1299 CPTSTFLKVEKDE
-1312 GGNVTIKSI
+1312 DGNVTIKSI

-1373 SIPLSSRYFAMQSGI
+1373 SMPLSSRYFAMQSGI

-1431 LCERVAPGILGQER
+1431 LCERVAPGIIGQER

-1458 STYASFH
+1458 STYTSFH

-1542 SKVGK
+1542 SKVEK

-1580 DVDAAFRSTSKLYK
+1580 DVDAAFRSTSGLYK

-1606 WIASITES
+1606 WITSITES
-1614 NAALRIPG
+1614 SAAARIPG

-1636 SGRGGMTEELL
+1636 SGRGGMAEELL
-1647 SRVSDFTHD
+1647 SRVSDFTNN
-1656 IIQMEIA
+1656 ILEMERA

-1696 HESFEDS
+1696 SESFEGS
-1703 VDLASL
+1703 VDLAAL

>member
-7 QGDRRSAFYGGM
+7 QGDRRSAIYRGM
-19 HYIISRFIH
+19 LDIISHFIPD
-28 GDIFG
+28 DIFG
-33 GRYRPSDSIMDDVLA
+33 GRYEPSENIMDDVLA
-48 LSQEANTNET
+48 LSREANTNES

-78 AGNSPKRLLD
+78 AGDSPKRLLD
-88 DFDPER
+88 DFDTNR
-94 DNNCVG
+94 DTNCIG
-100 LLPDGKTPADG
+100 LLPEGKTPADG

-151 RENHTQD
+151 RENHAQD

-165 QSVIGEADDNWKD
+165 QSVIGEKDDNWED

-196 PYWALKKAFEFF
+196 PYWALKKAFNFF
-208 AQDFDWDFLPVVE
+208 AQDSSMGLLPIVE

-227 KAHFTLYTGYMPMT
+227 KAHFTLYTGYMPMSV
-241 AHQEMTRIISETF
+241 HQEMTRIISETF
-254 FKGMYD
+254 FKRMYD
-260 EALTEENRVL
+260 EALTEGNRAL

-292 FLWSFGEQ
+292 FLWSFGAH
-300 SRIATVLLFVRAGLK
+300 SRVATVLLFTRTGFEAYEVP
-315 ALNVSEQKLSAI
+315 EQKLSNL

-342 EFQYKIICAKERHRD
+342 EFQYKVVRAESRPCD
-357 MVTDVLDAC
+357 MVNTILDAY
-366 MFGAYAVT
+366 MFSVYAVT
-374 KSTSELYSTI
+374 KYTPDLYSAL
-384 KDLGDNLFSAL
+384 KNLGDNLFRVVK
-395 EFGLKYID
+395 FGLEYIE

-408 WILGHETFGS
+408 WIYGHEAIA
-418 SSFFSKAYDALMLGD
+418 SFPSIRKAYDALMLGE
-433 KHGWDLGLAESV
+433 KNEWDLDLAEED
-445 DREPLRLRRSPFPG
+445 DRRLTRRPWYQLTSR

-465 EENEPTTR
+465 EENEPR
-473 RRRRPRHTEPEVQ
+473 RRRVPRYIEI
-486 DTDSDDL
+486 
-493 DDDDNDNNNEDERPT
+493 DDDDDDDISSRPRRRAP
-508 RRRRSVR
+508 RRRRSA
-515 RRRSESDESP
+515 
-525 TRDIDDD
+525 
-532 DLDEGE
+532 
-538 DESRRRRRRRS
+538 
-549 VVEDDASSE
+549 VEDD
-558 THAKGSGNDGDNEH
+558 
-572 PAHRRR
+572 
-578 AAEGADDA
+578 
-586 ADNNGN
+586 
-592 PASEETPTK
+592 ASEETPTK
-601 GTDRVDGAVK
+601 STDIDDDDEERPTATPANDNSRDHSEKPHVKLGMSDAEYRELVDEVYNRIIAEEK
-611 KFKLPADYDESLV
+611 QKNDAAADSKQYEQNAPV
-624 YYDLNKLNKYL
+624 Y
-635 DQAKAN
+635 
-641 LLIRAQ
+641 
-647 HYGDIGNDGQ
+647 
-657 DPLLEN
+657 EN
-663 PLKRLS
+663 PLKKL
-669 RRFDA
+669 RRQFEA
-674 EKAVEEAMKADP
+674 EKAAEEARKADP
-686 YYQEL
+686 HYQKL
-691 EAKRRALQEVIDRK
+691 EAERRAIQEQRDRQKQEYKRRLARII
-705 DRKWERKLSIWDQEE
+705 SINDQEE

-850 LAMDITTNANLSR
+850 LAMDITTNSNLSR

-907 VITNV
+907 VIPNV
-912 YMKGKRGALTPIEF
+912 YMKGKRGALTPMEF

-945 EKAALKAARMALV
+945 EKAALKAAQMALV
-958 EQTEIHVR
+958 EQPEIHVR

-974 AYIAKVV
+974 AYITKVV

-999 NAVTLRGRR
+999 NAATLRGRR

-1024 TPVQAHEIVDAMKGD
+1024 TPAQAHEIVDAMKGD
-1039 AYDPTTESFT
+1039 AYDPATESFT

-1106 KRRSSG
+1106 KRRSFG
-1112 SSRVIDLTTMYRRD
+1112 SSRVIDLTAMYRRD
-1126 WNNPKA
+1126 WNDPKA

-1162 EQDKEKADL
+1162 EQDMEKADL
-1171 AFSKKRT
+1171 AFSKKQT

-1193 LVPSDINETPHSST
+1193 LIPSDINETPHSST

-1212 GQSSKE
+1212 NQSSKE

-1254 SKMTASEF
+1254 SKMTAAEF

-1267 LSDVLSGKVYMT
+1267 LSDVISGKVYMT

-1285 YGHGTAS
+1285 YGHGESS

-1312 GGNVTIKSI
+1312 DGNVTIKSV

-1326 YSVKTFTAAT
+1326 FSDKTSTAAI

-1351 RAIKGLHSL
+1351 RAIKGIHSL
-1360 DKILS
+1360 DKILA
-1365 TREYDGST
+1365 TREYDGAT
-1373 SIPLSSRYFAMQSGI
+1373 SMPLSSRYLAMQSGI

-1395 LIQDLAAIGLIDRAG
+1395 LIQDLAAIGLIDRTG

-1431 LCERVAPGILGQER
+1431 LCERVAPGIIGQER

-1458 STYASFH
+1458 STYTSFH

-1470 AEADGEFYRFSA
+1470 AEANGEFYRFSA
-1482 EEIIKGFND
+1482 EEIIKGFHD

-1498 CNPFMMVI
+1498 NNPFMMVI

-1521 ALEFNELRKSNLFDI
+1521 VLEYEELRKSNLFDI

-1542 SKVGK
+1542 SKVDQ

-1570 VAPSQMDGLT
+1570 VAPSQLDGLT
-1580 DVDAAFRSTSKLYK
+1580 DVDAAFRSTSKLYEGI
-1594 DTDSEIMRTYGY
+1594 DSEIMRTYGY
-1606 WIASITES
+1606 WVAGITES
-1614 NAALRIPG
+1614 SAALRIPG

-1636 SGRGGMTEELL
+1636 NGRGGMTEELL
-1647 SRVSDFTHD
+1647 SRVSDFTSN
-1656 IIQMEIA
+1656 ILAMEIA
-1663 YRSWNTHAAD
+1663 YRSWNTYAAD

-1689 NAVSRGV
+1689 NAVSSGV
-1696 HESFEDS
+1696 HESFEGS

>member
-7 QGDRRSAFYGGM
+7 QGDRRSVFYDDM
-19 HYIISRFIH
+19 HDIVSRFIP

-33 GRYRPSDSIMDDVLA
+33 GRYRPSDNIMDDVLS

-58 ENHRIAQLLFSMG
+58 EGHRIAQTFFTMG
-71 SGYPLWY
+71 SGAPLWY
-78 AGNSPKRLLD
+78 VGDSPKRLLD
-88 DFDPER
+88 DFDPNR
-94 DNNCVG
+94 DTDCAS
-100 LLPDGKTPADG
+100 LLPEGKTPADG

-117 YAHRVYARTKRNNY
+117 YAPRVYARTKGNSY
-131 VSATIDVDIDVPLFC
+131 ASATIDVDIDVPLFC

-151 RENHTQD
+151 RENRAQD

-196 PYWALKKAFEFF
+196 PYWALKKAFNFF
-208 AQDFDWDFLPVVE
+208 AQNFDMDFLPVVE

-227 KAHFTLYTGYMPMT
+227 KSHFTLYTAYMRMT
-241 AHQEMTRIISETF
+241 VHQEMTRIISETF

-260 EALTEENRVL
+260 KALTEENRAL

-292 FLWSFGEQ
+292 FLWSFDEHYK
-300 SRIATVLLFVRAGLK
+300 IATLLLFIRAGFEFPK
-315 ALNVSEQKLSAI
+315 ASEEKLSAI
-327 RSLAMENGVQVKRGR
+327 RSLAMENGVEVKRDR
-342 EFQYKIICAKERHRD
+342 EHQYKAGRPKERLCD
-357 MVTDVLDAC
+357 MVTTAIDAYI
-366 MFGAYAVT
+366 FNVYAVT
-374 KSTSELYSTI
+374 RGTKRLWLTMKE
-384 KDLGDNLFSAL
+384 LGDNLFRPTR
-395 EFGLKYID
+395 FGMEYTAK
-403 GLNPS
+403 LNPS
-408 WILGHETFGS
+408 WIYGHKTTSVFAKSGKTYS
-418 SSFFSKAYDALMLGD
+418 SIMLGD
-433 KHGWDLGLAESV
+433 YRFWDLNLAKVVTRKKAQLSSG
-445 DREPLRLRRSPFPG
+445 PISAG

-465 EENEPTTR
+465 EENEP
-473 RRRRPRHTEPEVQ
+473 
-486 DTDSDDL
+486 
-493 DDDDNDNNNEDERPT
+493 RPT
-508 RRRRSVR
+508 RRRSTR
-515 RRRSESDESP
+515 RLNSAP
-525 TRDIDDD
+525 
-532 DLDEGE
+532 
-538 DESRRRRRRRS
+538 
-549 VVEDDASSE
+549 
-558 THAKGSGNDGDNEH
+558 KDN
-572 PAHRRR
+572 P
-578 AAEGADDA
+578 
-586 ADNNGN
+586 
-592 PASEETPTK
+592 SEETPAKSTDCNTADK
-601 GTDRVDGAVK
+601 EQPTHTPESDSSSYHSGKRHINFKMSDAEFDELYNKIVAEEKQAERDKHNVVLGPTGTEPEAEKPCMARELNPDAVK
-611 KFKLPADYDESLV
+611 DKQDDPV
-624 YYDLNKLNKYL
+624 Y
-635 DQAKAN
+635 
-641 LLIRAQ
+641 
-647 HYGDIGNDGQ
+647 
-657 DPLLEN
+657 EN
-663 PLKRLS
+663 PLKKL
-669 RRFDA
+669 RRQFEA
-674 EKAVEEAMKADP
+674 EKAAEDARKADP
-686 YYQEL
+686 RYQKL
-691 EAKRRALQEVIDRK
+691 EAERRAIQEQRDRQKQEYKRRLARII
-705 DRKWERKLSIWDQEE
+705 SINDQEE

-818 NMGCEIYSRSATKLA
+818 NMGYEIYSRSATKLA

-897 IRNNEGKSLD
+897 IRNHEGKSLD

-912 YMKGKRGALTPIEF
+912 YMKGKRGALTPMEF

-945 EKAALKAARMALV
+945 EKAALKAAQAALV
-958 EQTEIHVR
+958 EQPEIHVR

-974 AYIAKVV
+974 AYIAKVA

-999 NAVTLRGRR
+999 NAATLRGRR

-1024 TPVQAHEIVDAMKGD
+1024 TPAQAHEIVDAMKGD
-1039 AYDPTTESFT
+1039 AYDPATESFT

-1081 FISGDIAYLKALLA
+1081 FISGDIACLKALLA

-1112 SSRVIDLTTMYRRD
+1112 SSRVIDLTAMYRRD
-1126 WNNPKA
+1126 WNDPKA

-1207 KASRR
+1207 KVSR
-1212 GQSSKE
+1212 GSKSSKE
-1218 EFLADYGSV
+1218 EFLVDYGSV

-1254 SKMTASEF
+1254 SKMTATEF

-1267 LSDVLSGKVYMT
+1267 LSDVLNGKVYMT

-1285 YGHGTAS
+1285 YGHGAAS

-1312 GGNVTIKSI
+1312 DGNVTIKSV

-1326 YSVKTFTAAT
+1326 FSNETFKAAT

-1360 DKILS
+1360 DKILA
-1365 TREYDGST
+1365 TREYDGTT
-1373 SIPLSSRYFAMQSGI
+1373 SMPLSSRYLAMQSGI

-1458 STYASFH
+1458 STYTSFH

-1498 CNPFMMVI
+1498 RNPFMMVI

-1521 ALEFNELRKSNLFDI
+1521 ALEFDELRKSNLFDI

-1542 SKVGK
+1542 SKVEK
-1547 LTTDQFQN
+1547 LTTDQYQN
-1555 GAAAVR
+1555 SAASIR

-1570 VAPSQMDGLT
+1570 VAPSQLDGLT
-1580 DVDAAFRSTSKLYK
+1580 DVDAAFRSTSNLYK
-1594 DTDSEIMRTYGY
+1594 DVDSEVMRTYGY
-1606 WIASITES
+1606 WVAGITES
-1614 NAALRIPG
+1614 SAALRIPS
-1622 SQIRREFSRIVRFI
+1622 SQILREFSRIVRFI
-1636 SGRGGMTEELL
+1636 SGRGGMAEELL

-1656 IIQMEIA
+1656 IRQMEIA

-1696 HESFEDS
+1696 NESFEGS
-1703 VDLASL
+1703 VDLSSL

>member
-1 MSSSNG
+1 MSLSNG
-7 QGDRRSAFYGGM
+7 QGDRRSVFYDDM
-19 HYIISRFIH
+19 HDIVSRFIP

-33 GRYRPSDSIMDDVLA
+33 GRYRPSDNIMDDVVT

-58 ENHRIAQLLFSMG
+58 EGHRIAQTFFTMG
-71 SGYPLWY
+71 SGAPLWY
-78 AGNSPKRLLD
+78 VGDSPKRLLD
-88 DFDPER
+88 DFDPNR
-94 DNNCVG
+94 DTGCTS
-100 LLPDGKTPADG
+100 LLPEGKTPEDG

-117 YAHRVYARTKRNNY
+117 YAPRVYARTKGNSY
-131 VSATIDVDIDVPLFC
+131 ASATIDVDIDVPLFC

-158 DLSWFIS
+158 DMSWFIS
-165 QSVIGEADDNWKD
+165 QSVIGEAGDNWED

-196 PYWALKKAFEFF
+196 PYWALKNAFNFF
-208 AQDFDWDFLPVVE
+208 AQNFDMDFLPVVE

-227 KAHFTLYTGYMPMT
+227 KSHFTLYTAYMRMSV
-241 AHQEMTRIISETF
+241 HQEMTRIISETF

-260 EALTEENRVL
+260 KALTESNHAL

-279 KSDGMNGKFLYRR
+279 KHDGLNGKFLYRR
-292 FLWSFGEQ
+292 FLWSFDEHYKV
-300 SRIATVLLFVRAGLK
+300 ATLLLLTRAGFEFPK
-315 ALNVSEQKLSAI
+315 ASEKKLSAI
-327 RSLAMENGVQVKRGR
+327 RSLAMENGVEVKRDR
-342 EFQYKIICAKERHRD
+342 EHQYKAGRPKERLCD
-357 MVTDVLDAC
+357 MVTTALDAYI
-366 MFGAYAVT
+366 FNVYAVT
-374 KSTSELYSTI
+374 RGTKRLWLTMKE
-384 KDLGDNLFSAL
+384 LGDNLFRPTR
-395 EFGLKYID
+395 FGMEYTAK
-403 GLNPS
+403 LNPS
-408 WILGHETFGS
+408 WIYGHKTTNVFAKSGKTHES
-418 SSFFSKAYDALMLGD
+418 IMLGE
-433 KHGWDLGLAESV
+433 WRFWNLDLINVVVRKPAKLDSG
-445 DREPLRLRRSPFPG
+445 PLSAG

-465 EENEPTTR
+465 EENEPYPTR
-473 RRRRPRHTEPEVQ
+473 RCSSATNHAKSEVV
-486 DTDSDDL
+486 DGDIDGL
-493 DDDDNDNNNEDERPT
+493 YNNDEDERP
-508 RRRRSVR
+508 RRRRSK
-515 RRRSESDESP
+515 SEPKDNTSKETPAKSAD
-525 TRDIDDD
+525 RADDD
-532 DLDEGE
+532 KEQPADATGPDSSGDHSGKRHINFKMSDAEFDELYNKIFAKE
-538 DESRRRRRRRS
+538 KQADQDKSHVAQEPT
-549 VVEDDASSE
+549 DAE
-558 THAKGSGNDGDNEH
+558 PEAAKPSMDREL
-572 PAHRRR
+572 
-578 AAEGADDA
+578 
-586 ADNNGN
+586 N
-592 PASEETPTK
+592 PS
-601 GTDRVDGAVK
+601 AVK
-611 KFKLPADYDESLV
+611 DEQDEQNAPV
-624 YYDLNKLNKYL
+624 Y
-635 DQAKAN
+635 
-641 LLIRAQ
+641 
-647 HYGDIGNDGQ
+647 
-657 DPLLEN
+657 EN
-663 PLKRLS
+663 PLKKL
-669 RRFDA
+669 RRQFEA
-674 EKAVEEAMKADP
+674 EKAAEDARKADP
-686 YYQEL
+686 HYQKL
-691 EAKRRALQEVIDRK
+691 EAERRSAQEQRDREKQEYQRELKRII
-705 DRKWERKLSIWDQEE
+705 SINDQEE

-818 NMGCEIYSRSATKLA
+818 SMGHEIYSRSATKLA

-850 LAMDITTNANLSR
+850 LAMDITTNPRLSS
-863 EWMTHFERGLRDMEH
+863 EWMTHFERGLRGMEH

-897 IRNNEGKSLD
+897 IRNHEGKSLD

-912 YMKGKRGALTPIEF
+912 YMKGKRGALTPMEF

-945 EKAALKAARMALV
+945 VKAALKAARMALV
-958 EQTEIHVR
+958 EQPEIHVR

-981 ENAEKGFRA
+981 ENADKGFRA

-999 NAVTLRGRR
+999 NAATLRGRR
-1008 MDVVRRSP
+1008 MDVVRRRP
-1016 FVLEGEPI
+1016 FILEGEPI
-1024 TPVQAHEIVDAMKGD
+1024 TPAQAHEIVDAMKGD
-1039 AYDPTTESFT
+1039 AYDPATESFT

-1112 SSRVIDLTTMYRRD
+1112 SSRVIDLTAMYRRD
-1126 WNNPKA
+1126 WNDPKA

-1137 SGKLLAKQFDRVTRD
+1137 PGKLLAKQFDRVTRD

-1193 LVPSDINETPHSST
+1193 LVPSDINETPHSNT

-1254 SKMTASEF
+1254 SKMTAAEF

-1285 YGHGTAS
+1285 YGHGEAS

-1312 GGNVTIKSI
+1312 DGNVTIKSI

-1326 YSVKTFTAAT
+1326 FSDKTFTAAG

-1360 DKILS
+1360 DKILA

-1373 SIPLSSRYFAMQSGI
+1373 SMPLSSRYFAMQSGI

-1421 KTKQERAVQE
+1421 KTKQERAVHE
-1431 LCERVAPGILGQER
+1431 LCERVAPGIIGQER

-1458 STYASFH
+1458 STYTSFH

-1482 EEIIKGFND
+1482 EEIIKGFHD

-1498 CNPFMMVI
+1498 NNPFMMVI

-1542 SKVGK
+1542 SKVEK

-1580 DVDAAFRSTSKLYK
+1580 DVDAAFRSTSNLYK
-1594 DTDSEIMRTYGY
+1594 GIDSEIVRTYGY
-1606 WIASITES
+1606 WMSAINES
-1614 NAALRIPG
+1614 SAALRIPG

-1636 SGRGGMTEELL
+1636 SGRGGMAEELL
-1647 SRVSDFTHD
+1647 SRVSDFTSN
-1656 IIQMEIA
+1656 ILAMEIA
-1663 YRSWNTHAAD
+1663 YRSWNTYAAD

-1696 HESFEDS
+1696 HESFEGS
-1703 VDLASL
+1703 VDLAAL
-1709 SRSGPPLVGVS
+1709 SRSGPPLVGIS

>member
-1 MSSSNG
+1 MSLSNG
-7 QGDRRSAFYGGM
+7 QGDRRSVFYDDM
-19 HYIISRFIH
+19 YDIVSRFIP

-33 GRYRPSDSIMDDVLA
+33 GRYRPSDNIMDDVIA

-58 ENHRIAQLLFSMG
+58 EGHRIAQTFFTMG
-71 SGYPLWY
+71 SGAPLWY
-78 AGNSPKRLLD
+78 VGDSPKRLLD
-88 DFDPER
+88 DFDPNR
-94 DNNCVG
+94 DTECAG
-100 LLPDGKTPADG
+100 LLPEGKTPADG

-117 YAHRVYARTKRNNY
+117 YAPRVYARTKGNSY
-131 VSATIDVDIDVPLFC
+131 ASATIDVDIDVPLFC

-158 DLSWFIS
+158 DLSWFIN
-165 QSVIGEADDNWKD
+165 QSVIGEADDNWED

-191 QIENT
+191 QIKNT
-196 PYWALKKAFEFF
+196 PYWALKNAFNFF
-208 AQDFDWDFLPVVE
+208 AQNFNMDFLPVVE

-227 KAHFTLYTGYMPMT
+227 KSHFTLYTAYMRMPV
-241 AHQEMTRIISETF
+241 HQEMTRIISETF

-260 EALTEENRVL
+260 KALTESNRAL

-279 KSDGMNGKFLYRR
+279 KHDGLNGKFLYRR
-292 FLWSFGEQ
+292 FLWSFDEHYKV
-300 SRIATVLLFVRAGLK
+300 ATFLLLTRAGFEFPK
-315 ALNVSEQKLSAI
+315 ASEKKLSAI
-327 RSLAMENGVQVKRGR
+327 RSLAMENGVEVKRDR
-342 EFQYKIICAKERHRD
+342 EHQYKAGRPKERLCD
-357 MVTDVLDAC
+357 MVTTALDAYI
-366 MFGAYAVT
+366 FNVYAVT
-374 KSTSELYSTI
+374 RGTKRLWLTMKE
-384 KDLGDNLFSAL
+384 LGDNLFRPTR
-395 EFGLKYID
+395 FGMEYTAK
-403 GLNPS
+403 LNPS
-408 WILGHETFGS
+408 WIYGHKTTSVFAKSGKTHES
-418 SSFFSKAYDALMLGD
+418 IMLGE
-433 KHGWDLGLAESV
+433 WRFWNLDLIKVVARKPAKLDSG
-445 DREPLRLRRSPFPG
+445 PLSAG

-465 EENEPTTR
+465 EENEP
-473 RRRRPRHTEPEVQ
+473 
-486 DTDSDDL
+486 
-493 DDDDNDNNNEDERPT
+493 RPT
-508 RRRRSVR
+508 RRRSK
-515 RRRSESDESP
+515 
-525 TRDIDDD
+525 
-532 DLDEGE
+532 GE
-538 DESRRRRRRRS
+538 PKDNTSK
-549 VVEDDASSE
+549 E
-558 THAKGSGNDGDNEH
+558 TPAKSADC
-572 PAHRRR
+572 
-578 AAEGADDA
+578 ADDEEQPA
-586 ADNNGN
+586 YTTGSDISGDHLGKRHINFKMSDAEFDELYNKIVAEEKQAERDKNNVDLAPTDAEPEAEKPSMARELN
-592 PASEETPTK
+592 P
-601 GTDRVDGAVK
+601 DAVK
-611 KFKLPADYDESLV
+611 DEQSERDDSV
-624 YYDLNKLNKYL
+624 Y
-635 DQAKAN
+635 
-641 LLIRAQ
+641 
-647 HYGDIGNDGQ
+647 
-657 DPLLEN
+657 EN
-663 PLKRLS
+663 PLKKL
-669 RRFDA
+669 RRQFEA
-674 EKAVEEAMKADP
+674 EKAAEEARKADP
-686 YYQEL
+686 RYQKL
-691 EAKRRALQEVIDRK
+691 EAERRAIQEQRDREK
-705 DRKWERKLSIWDQEE
+705 REYERERERQSSIRDQEE

-818 NMGCEIYSRSATKLA
+818 NMGYQIYSRSATKLA

-850 LAMDITTNANLSR
+850 LAMDITTNPRLSS

-912 YMKGKRGALTPIEF
+912 YMKGKRGALTPMEF
-926 VELTGA
+926 MELTGA
-932 VLNFDTEN
+932 VLNFDIEN
-940 LHKLP
+940 LRELP
-945 EKAALKAARMALV
+945 VKAALKAARMALV
-958 EQTEIHVR
+958 EQPEIHVR

-974 AYIAKVV
+974 AYIAKVA

-999 NAVTLRGRR
+999 NAAALRGRR

-1024 TPVQAHEIVDAMKGD
+1024 TPAQAHEIVDAMKGD
-1039 AYDPTTESFT
+1039 AYDPATESFT

-1106 KRRSSG
+1106 KRRSFG

-1126 WNNPKA
+1126 WNDPKA
-1132 MTTPW
+1132 MTSPW

-1152 MTVQSHDDVI
+1152 MTVRSHDDVI
-1162 EQDKEKADL
+1162 ERDKENADL
-1171 AFSKKRT
+1171 AFSKKQT
-1178 QEREQRKFNGGVPNF
+1178 QEREQREFKGGVPNF

-1207 KASRR
+1207 KASR
-1212 GQSSKE
+1212 GNKSSKE

-1232 DAYSAASQ
+1232 DAFAAASQ
-1240 IFEPKYTFMHRGST
+1240 IFEPKYTFMHRGSEA
-1254 SKMTASEF
+1254 KLTAAEF
-1262 MKYIS
+1262 MEYIS

-1285 YGHGTAS
+1285 YGHGKAS

-1299 CPTSTFLKAEKDE
+1299 CPTSSFLKAEKDE
-1312 GGNVTIKSI
+1312 EGNVTIKSV

-1326 YSVKTFTAAT
+1326 FSDKTFKAAT

-1351 RAIKGLHSL
+1351 RAIKGMHSL
-1360 DKILS
+1360 DKILA

-1373 SIPLSSRYFAMQSGI
+1373 SMPLSSRYFAMQSGI

-1431 LCERVAPGILGQER
+1431 LCERVAPGIIGQER

-1458 STYASFH
+1458 STYTSFH

-1482 EEIIKGFND
+1482 EEIINGFND

-1498 CNPFMMVI
+1498 RNPFMMVI

-1542 SKVGK
+1542 SKVEK

-1570 VAPSQMDGLT
+1570 VAPSQIDGLT
-1580 DVDAAFRSTSKLYK
+1580 DVDVAFRSTSKLYK
-1594 DTDSEIMRTYGY
+1594 GSDSEIMRTYGY
-1606 WIASITES
+1606 WIQAVIES
-1614 NAALRIPG
+1614 NAALRIPS
-1622 SQIRREFSRIVRFI
+1622 SQIRREFSRIIRFI

-1647 SRVSDFTHD
+1647 SRVDDFTSD
-1656 IIQMEIA
+1656 ILKMEIA
-1663 YRSWNTHAAD
+1663 SRSWNAYAAD

-1696 HESFEDS
+1696 HESFEGS

>member
-1 MSSSNG
+1 MSLSNN
-7 QGDRRSAFYGGM
+7 QRNRRSVFYDDM
-19 HYIISRFIH
+19 YDIVSRFIP

-33 GRYRPSDSIMDDVLA
+33 GRYRPSDNIMDDVIA

-58 ENHRIAQLLFSMG
+58 EGHRIAQTFFTMG

-78 AGNSPKRLLD
+78 VGDSPKRLLD
-88 DFDPER
+88 DFDSER
-94 DNNCVG
+94 DAG
-100 LLPDGKTPADG
+100 AASLLPEGKTPADG

-117 YAHRVYARTKRNNY
+117 YAPRVYARTKGNSY
-131 VSATIDVDIDVPLFC
+131 ASATIDVDIDVPLFC
-146 PVDEY
+146 PVNEY

-165 QSVIGEADDNWKD
+165 QSVIGEADDNWED

-196 PYWALKKAFEFF
+196 PYWALKNAFNFF
-208 AQDFDWDFLPVVE
+208 AQNFDMDFLPVVE

-227 KAHFTLYTGYMPMT
+227 KSHFTLYTAYMRMPV
-241 AHQEMTRIISETF
+241 HQEMTRIISETF

-260 EALTEENRVL
+260 KALTENNQAL

-279 KSDGMNGKFLYRR
+279 KHDGLNGKFLYRR
-292 FLWSFGEQ
+292 FLWSFNEQ
-300 SRIATVLLFVRAGLK
+300 SRVATLLLFTRAGFEFPK
-315 ALNVSEQKLSAI
+315 ASEKKLSAI
-327 RSLAMENGVQVKRGR
+327 RSLAMENGVEVKRDR
-342 EFQYKIICAKERHRD
+342 EYQYKAGRPKKRLCD
-357 MVTDVLDAC
+357 MVTTALDAYI
-366 MFGAYAVT
+366 FNVYAVT
-374 KSTSELYSTI
+374 RGTKRLWLTMKE
-384 KDLGDNLFSAL
+384 LGDNLFRPTR
-395 EFGLKYID
+395 FGIEYTAE
-403 GLNPS
+403 LNPS
-408 WILGHETFGS
+408 WIYGHNTTNVFAKSGKTHES
-418 SSFFSKAYDALMLGD
+418 IMLGE
-433 KHGWDLGLAESV
+433 WRFWNLDLIKVVVRKPAKLDSG
-445 DREPLRLRRSPFPG
+445 PLSAG

-465 EENEPTTR
+465 EENEP
-473 RRRRPRHTEPEVQ
+473 
-486 DTDSDDL
+486 
-493 DDDDNDNNNEDERPT
+493 RPT
-508 RRRRSVR
+508 RRRSKGEPKDNT
-515 RRRSESDESP
+515 SKETPAKSADCADSDEKRP
-525 TRDIDDD
+525 TH
-532 DLDEGE
+532 
-538 DESRRRRRRRS
+538 
-549 VVEDDASSE
+549 
-558 THAKGSGNDGDNEH
+558 T
-572 PAHRRR
+572 PT
-578 AAEGADDA
+578 ADDSGDHSVKPHTKLGMSDAEYKALVDKIYNKIVAKEKHADQDKSHVDSGPTDAEPEA
-586 ADNNGN
+586 AKPSTAKELNLG
-592 PASEETPTK
+592 PV
-601 GTDRVDGAVK
+601 R
-611 KFKLPADYDESLV
+611 DEHNEQNDPV
-624 YYDLNKLNKYL
+624 Y
-635 DQAKAN
+635 
-641 LLIRAQ
+641 
-647 HYGDIGNDGQ
+647 
-657 DPLLEN
+657 EN
-663 PLKRLS
+663 PLKKL
-669 RRFDA
+669 RRQFEA
-674 EKAVEEAMKADP
+674 EKAAEEARKADP
-686 YYQEL
+686 HYQKL
-691 EAKRRALQEVIDRK
+691 EAERRAAQERRDREKQEYKRRLARII
-705 DRKWERKLSIWDQEE
+705 SINDQEE

-818 NMGCEIYSRSATKLA
+818 NMGHEIYSRSATKLA

-897 IRNNEGKSLD
+897 IRNHEGKSLD
-907 VITNV
+907 VLTNA
-912 YMKGKRGALTPIEF
+912 YMKGKRGALTPMEF
-926 VELTGA
+926 VDLTGA
-932 VLNFDTEN
+932 ILNFNTEN
-940 LHKLP
+940 LYKLP

-958 EQTEIHVR
+958 EQPEIHVR

-981 ENAEKGFRA
+981 ENADKGFRA

-999 NAVTLRGRR
+999 NAATLRGRR

-1024 TPVQAHEIVDAMKGD
+1024 TPVQAHEIVDAMKGE
-1039 AYDPTTESFT
+1039 AYDPATESFT

-1081 FISGDIAYLKALLA
+1081 FISGDIAHLKALLA

-1106 KRRSSG
+1106 KRRSFG
-1112 SSRVIDLTTMYRRD
+1112 SSRVIDLTAMYRRD
-1126 WNNPKA
+1126 WNDPKA

-1193 LVPSDINETPHSST
+1193 LIPSDINETPHSST

-1218 EFLADYGSV
+1218 EFLADYRSV

-1254 SKMTASEF
+1254 SKMTAAEF

-1285 YGHGTAS
+1285 YGHGESS

-1312 GGNVTIKSI
+1312 DGNVTIKSI

-1373 SIPLSSRYFAMQSGI
+1373 SMPLSSRYFAMQSGI

-1431 LCERVAPGILGQER
+1431 LCERVAPGIIGQER

-1458 STYASFH
+1458 STYTSFH

-1482 EEIIKGFND
+1482 EEIIKGFHD

-1498 CNPFMMVI
+1498 RNPFMMVI

-1521 ALEFNELRKSNLFDI
+1521 ALEFDELRKSNLFDI

-1542 SKVGK
+1542 SKVEK

-1580 DVDAAFRSTSKLYK
+1580 DVDVAFRSTSKLYK
-1594 DTDSEIMRTYGY
+1594 GSDSEIMRTYGY
-1606 WIASITES
+1606 WIQAVIES

-1622 SQIRREFSRIVRFI
+1622 SQIRREFSRIIRFI

-1647 SRVSDFTHD
+1647 SRVDDFTSD
-1656 IIQMEIA
+1656 ILKMEIA
-1663 YRSWNTHAAD
+1663 SRSWNAYAAD

-1696 HESFEDS
+1696 HESFEGS

>member
-1 MSSSNG
+1 MSLSNG
-7 QGDRRSAFYGGM
+7 QGDRRSVFYDDM
-19 HYIISRFIH
+19 HDIVSRFIP

-33 GRYRPSDSIMDDVLA
+33 GRYRPSDNIMDDVIA
-48 LSQEANTNET
+48 LSQEANTSET
-58 ENHRIAQLLFSMG
+58 EGHRIAQTFFTMG
-71 SGYPLWY
+71 SGAPLWY
-78 AGNSPKRLLD
+78 VGDSPKRLLD
-88 DFDPER
+88 DFDPNR
-94 DNNCVG
+94 DTDCAS
-100 LLPDGKTPADG
+100 LLPEGKTPADG

-117 YAHRVYARTKRNNY
+117 YAPRVYARGAKGTLA
-131 VSATIDVDIDVPLFC
+131 SATIDVDIDVPLFC

-151 RENHTQD
+151 RENHAQD

-165 QSVIGEADDNWKD
+165 QSVIGEAGDNWED
-178 SVKIALDDLIESG
+178 SVKIALGDLIESG

-196 PYWALKKAFEFF
+196 PYWALKNAFNFF
-208 AQDFDWDFLPVVE
+208 AQNFDMDFLPIVE

-227 KAHFTLYTGYMPMT
+227 KSHFTLYTAYMRISV
-241 AHQEMTRIISETF
+241 HQEMTRIISETF

-260 EALTEENRVL
+260 KALTESNQAL

-279 KSDGMNGKFLYRR
+279 KHDGLNGKFLYRR
-292 FLWSFGEQ
+292 FLWSFSEQ
-300 SRIATVLLFVRAGLK
+300 FRVATFLLLTRAGFEFPK
-315 ALNVSEQKLSAI
+315 ASEKKLSAI
-327 RSLAMENGVQVKRGR
+327 RSLAMENGVEVKRDR
-342 EFQYKIICAKERHRD
+342 EHQYKAGRPKDRLCD
-357 MVTDVLDAC
+357 MVTTTLDAYI
-366 MFGAYAVT
+366 FNVYAVT
-374 KSTSELYSTI
+374 RGTKRLWLTMKE
-384 KDLGDNLFSAL
+384 LGDNLFRPTR
-395 EFGLKYID
+395 FGMEYTAK
-403 GLNPS
+403 LNPS
-408 WILGHETFGS
+408 WIYGHKTTSVFAKSGKTYS
-418 SSFFSKAYDALMLGD
+418 SIMLGD
-433 KHGWDLGLAESV
+433 YRFWDLNLAKVVTRKKAQLSSG
-445 DREPLRLRRSPFPG
+445 PISAG

-465 EENEPTTR
+465 EENEP
-473 RRRRPRHTEPEVQ
+473 
-486 DTDSDDL
+486 
-493 DDDDNDNNNEDERPT
+493 RPT
-508 RRRRSVR
+508 RRRSSAPKHTE
-515 RRRSESDESP
+515 SEVVDGN
-525 TRDIDDD
+525 IDDLYD
-532 DLDEGE
+532 NDE
-538 DESRRRRRRRS
+538 DEHPRRRRRKS
-549 VVEDDASSE
+549 APKDNTSKETTANSADCADDDEKRPTHTPTDNSSDHSE
-558 THAKGSGNDGDNEH
+558 KRHVSFKMSDAEFEALYNKIIAKEKQAERDKNNVDSGSTDAEPEAAKPSMAKGL
-572 PAHRRR
+572 
-578 AAEGADDA
+578 
-586 ADNNGN
+586 N
-592 PASEETPTK
+592 P
-601 GTDRVDGAVK
+601 DAVK
-611 KFKLPADYDESLV
+611 DEQDEQNAPV
-624 YYDLNKLNKYL
+624 Y
-635 DQAKAN
+635 
-641 LLIRAQ
+641 
-647 HYGDIGNDGQ
+647 
-657 DPLLEN
+657 EN
-663 PLKRLS
+663 PLKKL
-669 RRFDA
+669 RRQFEA
-674 EKAVEEAMKADP
+674 EKAAEEARKADP
-686 YYQEL
+686 HYQKL
-691 EAKRRALQEVIDRK
+691 EAERRAIQEQRDRQK
-705 DRKWERKLSIWDQEE
+705 QEYERRLARIISINDQEE

-808 AVESVASTIS
+808 AVESVASAIS
-818 NMGCEIYSRSATKLA
+818 NMGHEIYSRSATKLA

-850 LAMDITTNANLSR
+850 LAMDITTNSNLSR

-897 IRNNEGKSLD
+897 IRNHEGKSLD
-907 VITNV
+907 VLTNA
-912 YMKGKRGALTPIEF
+912 YMKGKRGALTPMEF

-932 VLNFDTEN
+932 ILNFNTEN
-940 LHKLP
+940 LYKLP
-945 EKAALKAARMALV
+945 EKAAMKAAQMALV
-958 EQTEIHVR
+958 EQPEIHVR

-981 ENAEKGFRA
+981 ENADKGFRA

-999 NAVTLRGRR
+999 NASTLRGRR

-1024 TPVQAHEIVDAMKGD
+1024 TPAQAHEIVDAMKGD
-1039 AYDPTTESFT
+1039 AYDPATESFT

-1106 KRRSSG
+1106 KRRSFG
-1112 SSRVIDLTTMYRRD
+1112 SSRVIDLTAMYRRD
-1126 WNNPKA
+1126 WNDPKA
-1132 MTTPW
+1132 ISTPW
-1137 SGKLLAKQFDRVTRD
+1137 SGELLAKQFDRVTRD

-1171 AFSKKRT
+1171 AFNKKRT

-1193 LVPSDINETPHSST
+1193 LIPSDINETPHSST
-1207 KASRR
+1207 KVSRR

-1285 YGHGTAS
+1285 YGHGESS

-1312 GGNVTIKSI
+1312 DGNVTIKSV

-1326 YSVKTFTAAT
+1326 FSDKTFTAAG

-1351 RAIKGLHSL
+1351 RAIKGMHSL

-1373 SIPLSSRYFAMQSGI
+1373 SMPLSSRYFAMQSGI

-1458 STYASFH
+1458 STYTSFH

-1482 EEIIKGFND
+1482 EEVIKGFND

-1498 CNPFMMVI
+1498 RNPFMMVI

-1521 ALEFNELRKSNLFDI
+1521 ALEFEELRKSNLFDI

-1542 SKVGK
+1542 SKVEK
-1547 LTTDQFQN
+1547 LTTDQYQN
-1555 GAAAVR
+1555 GAASIR

-1570 VAPSQMDGLT
+1570 VAPSKLDGLT
-1580 DVDAAFRSTSKLYK
+1580 DVDAAFRSTSGLYK

-1606 WIASITES
+1606 WIQAIIES
-1614 NAALRIPG
+1614 SAALRIPG

-1636 SGRGGMTEELL
+1636 SGRGGMAEELL
-1647 SRVSDFTHD
+1647 SRVSDFTNN
-1656 IIQMEIA
+1656 ILEMERA

-1696 HESFEDS
+1696 NESFEGS
-1703 VDLASL
+1703 VDLAAL

>member
-1 MSSSNG
+1 MSLSNG
-7 QGDRRSAFYGGM
+7 QGDRRSIFYDDM
-19 HYIISRFIH
+19 HDIVSRFIP

-33 GRYRPSDSIMDDVLA
+33 GRYRPSDNIMDDVIA
-48 LSQEANTNET
+48 LSQEANINET
-58 ENHRIAQLLFSMG
+58 EGHRIAQTFFTMG

-78 AGNSPKRLLD
+78 AGDSPKRLLD
-88 DFDPER
+88 DFDPNR
-94 DNNCVG
+94 DTDCAS
-100 LLPDGKTPADG
+100 LLPEGKTPADG

-117 YAHRVYARTKRNNY
+117 YAPRVYARTKRNSY
-131 VSATIDVDIDVPLFC
+131 ASATIDVDIDVPLFC

-165 QSVIGEADDNWKD
+165 QSVIGEADDNWED
-178 SVKIALDDLIESG
+178 SVKIALDDIIESG
-191 QIENT
+191 QIKNT
-196 PYWALKKAFEFF
+196 PYWALKNAFNFF
-208 AQDFDWDFLPVVE
+208 AQNFDMDFLPVVE

-227 KAHFTLYTGYMPMT
+227 KSHFTLYTAYMRMPV
-241 AHQEMTRIISETF
+241 HQEMTRIISETF

-260 EALTEENRVL
+260 KALTESNHAL

-279 KSDGMNGKFLYRR
+279 KHDGLNGKFLYRR
-292 FLWSFGEQ
+292 FLWSFDEHYKV
-300 SRIATVLLFVRAGLK
+300 ATFLLFTRAGFEFPK
-315 ALNVSEQKLSAI
+315 ASEKKLSAI
-327 RSLAMENGVQVKRGR
+327 RSLAMENGVEVKRDR
-342 EFQYKIICAKERHRD
+342 EHQYKAGRPKERLCD
-357 MVTDVLDAC
+357 MVTTTLDAYI
-366 MFGAYAVT
+366 FNVYAVT
-374 KSTSELYSTI
+374 RGTKRLWLTMKE
-384 KDLGDNLFSAL
+384 LGDNLFRPTR
-395 EFGLKYID
+395 FGMEYTAK
-403 GLNPS
+403 LNPS
-408 WILGHETFGS
+408 WIYGHKTTSVFAKSGKTHES
-418 SSFFSKAYDALMLGD
+418 IMLGE
-433 KHGWDLGLAESV
+433 WRFWNLDLIKVVVRKPAKLDSG
-445 DREPLRLRRSPFPG
+445 PLSAG

-465 EENEPTTR
+465 EENEPRPTHR
-473 RRRRPRHTEPEVQ
+473 RKSGPKDNTSKETAAKS
-486 DTDSDDL
+486 TDYA
-493 DDDDNDNNNEDERPT
+493 DDDEKRPIHT
-508 RRRRSVR
+508 
-515 RRRSESDESP
+515 
-525 TRDIDDD
+525 
-532 DLDEGE
+532 
-538 DESRRRRRRRS
+538 
-549 VVEDDASSE
+549 
-558 THAKGSGNDGDNEH
+558 
-572 PAHRRR
+572 PA
-578 AAEGADDA
+578 ADDSSDHSEKRHVSFKMSDAEFDELYNKIVAEEKQAERDKNKVDPGSTDAELEA
-586 ADNNGN
+586 AKPSTANELN
-592 PASEETPTK
+592 PGPV
-601 GTDRVDGAVK
+601 R
-611 KFKLPADYDESLV
+611 DEQNEQNDPV
-624 YYDLNKLNKYL
+624 Y
-635 DQAKAN
+635 
-641 LLIRAQ
+641 
-647 HYGDIGNDGQ
+647 
-657 DPLLEN
+657 EN
-663 PLKRLS
+663 PLKKL
-669 RRFDA
+669 RRQFEA
-674 EKAVEEAMKADP
+674 EKAAEEARKADP
-686 YYQEL
+686 HYQKL
-691 EAKRRALQEVIDRK
+691 EAERRAIQEQRDREK
-705 DRKWERKLSIWDQEE
+705 QEYQRELKRIISINDQEE

-850 LAMDITTNANLSR
+850 LAMDITTNANLSS

-878 SIVSDQ
+878 SIVSNQ

-912 YMKGKRGALTPIEF
+912 YMKGKRGALTPMEF

-945 EKAALKAARMALV
+945 EKAALKAAQMALV
-958 EQTEIHVR
+958 EQPEIHVR

-974 AYIAKVV
+974 AYIAKVA
-981 ENAEKGFRA
+981 ENADKGFRA

-999 NAVTLRGRR
+999 NAATLRGRR

-1016 FVLEGEPI
+1016 FVLEGDPI

-1039 AYDPTTESFT
+1039 AYDPATESFT

-1112 SSRVIDLTTMYRRD
+1112 SSRVIDLTAMYRRD
-1126 WNNPKA
+1126 WNDPKA

-1178 QEREQRKFNGGVPNF
+1178 QEREQRKFEGGVPNF

-1212 GQSSKE
+1212 NQSSKE

-1232 DAYSAASQ
+1232 DAFAAASQ
-1240 IFEPKYTFMHRGST
+1240 IFEPKYTFVHRDST
-1254 SKMTASEF
+1254 TKLTATEF
-1262 MKYIS
+1262 MEYVD
-1267 LSDVLSGKVYMT
+1267 LSDVLAGKVYMT
-1279 TDFTRD
+1279 ADFTRD
-1285 YGHGTAS
+1285 YGHGAAS

-1299 CPTSTFLKAEKDE
+1299 CPTSSFLRAEKDE
-1312 GGNVTIKSI
+1312 DGNVTIKSV

-1326 YSVKTFTAAT
+1326 FNSKTFTAAA

-1360 DKILS
+1360 DKILA
-1365 TREYDGST
+1365 TREYDGTT
-1373 SIPLSSRYFAMQSGI
+1373 SMPLSSRYFAMQSGI

-1395 LIQDLAAIGLIDRAG
+1395 FIQDLAAIGLIDRAG

-1431 LCERVAPGILGQER
+1431 LCERVAPGIIGQER

-1458 STYASFH
+1458 STYTSFH

-1482 EEIIKGFND
+1482 EEIIKGFHD
-1491 LEGITDQ
+1491 LEGVTDQ
-1498 CNPFMMVI
+1498 NNPFMMVI
-1506 ESALRRLDAMVDKDK
+1506 ESALRRLDAMVDKEK
-1521 ALEFNELRKSNLFDI
+1521 ALEYEELRKSNLFDI
-1536 RMDYVL
+1536 RMDYAL
-1542 SKVGK
+1542 SKIEK

-1555 GAAAVR
+1555 GASAVR

-1570 VAPSQMDGLT
+1570 VAPSQLDGLT
-1580 DVDAAFRSTSKLYK
+1580 DVDAAFRSTSKLYEGI
-1594 DTDSEIMRTYGY
+1594 DSEVMRTYGY
-1606 WIASITES
+1606 WIQAVIES

-1636 SGRGGMTEELL
+1636 SGRSGMTEELL
-1647 SRVSDFTHD
+1647 SRVSDFTSN
-1656 IIQMEIA
+1656 ILAMEIA
-1663 YRSWNTHAAD
+1663 YRSWNTYAAD

-1696 HESFEDS
+1696 NESFEGS
-1703 VDLASL
+1703 VDLTAL